1 MRANSDGKGNGS
13 MDWNSFIQSKYLR
26 GGLCALLIAAILLGL
41 WLPGTGLK
49 EAQPDDPLQGES
61 VREITALKLG
71 ENEQLNTVS
80 VPDGGQSGSAEPRP
94 EETRPDSAP
103 DDGDDGQENG
113 NQGADG
119 GEVSPSEL
127 SLVLTWNAKGIA
139 CAAGNTQA
147 FSVSSYELNEDL
159 FRFRVSL
166 TGTQAQDAKI
176 VNGISITESTQT
188 ARELK
193 WPSDSLIMNP
203 AAGTDKEVYNFSFT
217 VRTAE
222 RDVFFRYKITYQK
235 LPDVQ
240 LSFTWRGTGNHKGTL
255 LCLPN
260 GSVTDKIKNNQL
272 SGGIGYEMKLV
283 GRDAESAGA
292 RILNASYIS
301 VGTGESDELDYKKGQ
316 GSFAVRMPT
325 GETSNTYRI
334 SVSAL
339 ANGHTAHFEVILHVG
354 NDVTLQMNYMLNDGS
369 QRDIFCQNKQ
379 SRTADT
385 VYDDE
390 LTNGLLE
397 YEMSIVGSDANRVDI
412 TSIECTQTGNEN
424 RTQDLEDR
432 KSGTVRLFSNSGKTG
447 QNNFTIEATDDSENK
462 YTFKINIPYK
472 PRGRDNVV
480 IDLLRPY
487 EGEEVPCGTVFNLSV
502 KAWSE
507 DIDGNVISPIP
518 PKDTDAFIKVELW
531 DATQK
536 VMIGEVPYNT
546 PDSGGYYAYDLIP
559 PIPETG
565 DEIKYYLHVI
575 AEDAYGNKGDE
586 WRGFTGKRRE
596 PGQKIGDA
604 TILVDMTV
612 LGIDYVPPISYEVL
626 ADEPIS
632 YVVAKA
638 IMGMDTGEPFGAAS
652 DTLGWRG
659 SYAGTLD
666 TGFYLQ
672 WLDTGYSADALEDST
687 WPGSTEEEV
696 LDAIDARFGAG
707 TGLAVLWRCL
717 YRNGLNKSAGSGST
731 FGEFD
736 YTSGSGWMYS
746 IGGSYYPGQSMSA
759 VHLRDGDVLTL
770 RYTLA
775 YGWDIGG
782 GSDNY
787 GNVVGYCVEGRNGT
801 IYVNHRWETAED
813 PDGSIRYV
821 CRCCGMVQNC
831 PHAHTTYKD
840 LEDGTHILLCED
852 CQAAIGDPLPHNWT
866 YAAGDT
872 EDSHVCAECGATEQH
887 FWKEVEG
894 TNTATCTEPGV
905 RIVKCSICGMEKKE
919 EVEAKGHTT
928 DNRWNHTASEHYQKC
943 STCGEEF
950 DRGNHEYTYSE
961 DWDEYECRIC
971 HVLHEEICG
980 GALTIQEATCQKI
993 VYHCDS
999 CGYDMTKPGTFDEY
1013 HDYVDGICQYC
1024 GGEDP
1029 NHVPHEHAYHETQR
1043 VEPTCTEDGYIQHT
1057 CDCGDSYREPLPA
1070 TGHTWGEWSPAGD
1083 GKEVRYCDA
1092 CGAEDYRT
1100 SEEDTYSV
1108 QMLFLHWL
1116 FPRIHQK

>member
-71 ENEQLNTVS
+71 ENGQQLNAVS

-94 EETRPDSAP
+94 EENRPDSAP

-119 GEVSPSEL
+119 GEVTPSEL

-139 CAAGNTQA
+139 CAVGNTQA

-176 VNGISITESTQT
+176 VGGVSVTESTQT
-188 ARELK
+188 AKELT
-193 WPSDSLIMNP
+193 WPSGSLPMAP
-203 AAGTDKEVYNFSFT
+203 AAGTDKEVYEVSFT
-217 VRTAE
+217 VRTPE

-260 GSVTDKIKNNQL
+260 GSVADKIKNNQL
-272 SGGIGYEMKLV
+272 AGGGISYEMKLV
-283 GRDAESAGA
+283 GSDAESAGA
-292 RILNASYIS
+292 RIMSASY
-301 VGTGESDELDYKKGQ
+301 TSDGASGSGELDARNGQ
-316 GSFAVRMPT
+316 GFLPMTMSA

-339 ANGHTAHFEVILHVG
+339 ANGHPAHFEVILHYG
-354 NDVTLQMNYMLNDGS
+354 NDVTLEMRYTLNDGS
-369 QRDIFCQNKQ
+369 ERSVFCQNKQ
-379 SRTADT
+379 LRTADT
-385 VYDDE
+385 VYDNQ
-390 LTNGLLE
+390 LTDGFLE
-397 YEMSIVGSDANRVDI
+397 YEMSIVGSDADGVKI
-412 TSIECTQTGNEN
+412 TSVTCNQSGSVETLNQLERGRIRLLLNAGKAGHNFFEIKAQGENEY
-424 RTQDLEDR
+424 
-432 KSGTVRLFSNSGKTG
+432 S
-447 QNNFTIEATDDSENK
+447 FTID
-462 YTFKINIPYK
+462 IPYK
-472 PRGRDNVV
+472 HKGTKSID
-480 IDLLRPY
+480 IDLNLEDQDEIPN
-487 EGEEVPCGTVFNLSV
+487 EVITNLLVTAQGKDMAGNTVSIPAKGTNEFILVTLDEIEVTNPTSSGDSWEYGLFPFN
-502 KAWSE
+502 
-507 DIDGNVISPIP
+507 
-518 PKDTDAFIKVELW
+518 
-531 DATQK
+531 
-536 VMIGEVPYNT
+536 
-546 PDSGGYYAYDLIP
+546 
-559 PIPETG
+559 PETG
-565 DEIKYYLHVI
+565 DRNEHTLYVY
-575 AEDAYGNKGDE
+575 AEDAYGNWGEEKLTLI
-586 WRGFTGKRRE
+586 GFRVE

-604 TILVDMTV
+604 TIYVDMTV
-612 LGIDYVPPISYEVL
+612 LGVGVVGPIPYEVL

-638 IMGMDTGEPFGAAS
+638 IMGKDTGEPFGAATKG
-652 DTLGWRG
+652 TLHWRG
-659 SYAGTLD
+659 DYGGTLD
-666 TGFYLQ
+666 TGFYLRS
-672 WLDTGYSADALEDST
+672 LNTDYRADALEDAV

-801 IYVNHRWETAED
+801 IDVNHRWETAED

-821 CRCCGMVQNC
+821 CRCCGMVQDC

-872 EDSHVCAECGATEQH
+872 EDSHVCAECGAAEQH

-905 RIVKCSICGMEKKE
+905 RIVKCSICGMEKEE

-1029 NHVPHEHAYHETQR
+1029 NHVPHEHDYHETHR
-1043 VEPTCTEDGYIQHT
+1043 VDPTCTEDGYIEYT

-1116 FPRIHQK
+1116 FPRMH

>member
-71 ENEQLNTVS
+71 ENGQQLNTVS

-176 VNGISITESTQT
+176 VGGVSVTESTQT
-188 ARELK
+188 AKELT
-193 WPSDSLIMNP
+193 WPSGSLPMTP
-203 AAGTDKEVYNFSFT
+203 AAGTDKEVYEVSFT
-217 VRTAE
+217 VRTPE

-260 GSVTDKIKNNQL
+260 GSVADKIKNNQL
-272 SGGIGYEMKLV
+272 AGGGISYEMKLV
-283 GRDAESAGA
+283 GSDAERAGA
-292 RILNASYIS
+292 RIMSASY
-301 VGTGESDELDYKKGQ
+301 TSDGASGSGELDARNGQ
-316 GSFAVRMPT
+316 GFLPMTMSA

-339 ANGHTAHFEVILHVG
+339 ANGHPAHFEVILHYG
-354 NDVTLQMNYMLNDGS
+354 NDVTLEMRYTLNDGS
-369 QRDIFCQNKQ
+369 ERSVFCQNKQ
-379 SRTADT
+379 LRTADT
-385 VYDDE
+385 VYDNQ
-390 LTNGLLE
+390 LTDGFLE
-397 YEMSIVGSDANRVDI
+397 YEMSIVGSDADGVKI
-412 TSIECTQTGNEN
+412 TSVTCNQSGSVETLNQLERGRIRLLLNAGKAGHNFFEIKAQGENEY
-424 RTQDLEDR
+424 
-432 KSGTVRLFSNSGKTG
+432 S
-447 QNNFTIEATDDSENK
+447 FTID
-462 YTFKINIPYK
+462 IPYK
-472 PRGRDNVV
+472 HKGTKSVE
-480 IDLLRPY
+480 ILLNLEDQDEIPNESKTTLRVTAHGKDAQGNTVSIPAK
-487 EGEEVPCGTVFNLSV
+487 GTNEFIQVSL
-502 KAWSE
+502 
-507 DIDGNVISPIP
+507 DGIEAVDP
-518 PKDTDAFIKVELW
+518 TR
-531 DATQK
+531 
-536 VMIGEVPYNT
+536 
-546 PDSGGYYAYDLIP
+546 SGDRWEYGLIP
-559 PIPETG
+559 SNPETG
-565 DEIKYYLHVI
+565 DRNEHTLYVY
-575 AEDAYGNKGDE
+575 AEDAYGNWGEEKLTLI
-586 WRGFTGKRRE
+586 GFRVE

-604 TILVDMTV
+604 TIYVDMTV
-612 LGIDYVPPISYEVL
+612 LGVGVVGPIPYEVL

-638 IMGMDTGEPFGAAS
+638 IMGKDTGEPFGAATKG
-652 DTLGWRG
+652 TLHWRG
-659 SYAGTLD
+659 DYGGTLD
-666 TGFYLQ
+666 TGFYLRS
-672 WLDTGYSADALEDST
+672 LNTDYHADALEDAV

-759 VHLRDGDVLTL
+759 VRLKDEDVLTL

-787 GNVVGYCVEGRNGT
+787 GNIVGYCVTAINGDIT
-801 IYVNHRWETAED
+801 PRHQMEEVED
-813 PDGSIRYV
+813 PDGSIHYV
-821 CRCCGMVQNC
+821 CRCCGMVQDC

-872 EDSHVCAECGATEQH
+872 EDSHVCAECGAAERH

-905 RIVKCSICGMEKKE
+905 RTVRCSVCGMEKE
-919 EVEAKGHTT
+919 EEAEAKGHTL
-928 DNRWNHTASEHYQKC
+928 DNRWNHTALEHYQKC

-1029 NHVPHEHAYHETQR
+1029 DHVPHEHAYHETQR

-1057 CDCGDSYREPLPA
+1057 CDCGDTYREPLPA

>member
-71 ENEQLNTVS
+71 ENGQQLNAVS

-94 EETRPDSAP
+94 EENRPDSAP

-119 GEVSPSEL
+119 GEVTPSEL

-240 LSFTWRGTGNHKGTL
+240 LVFHWSEGRTWHELQPCKPEGTV
-255 LCLPN
+255 
-260 GSVTDKIKNNQL
+260 SAKIKNNQL
-272 SGGIGYEMKLV
+272 SGGALPYKLELT
-283 GRDAESAGA
+283 GKDAANA
-292 RILNASYIS
+292 RIWSVSY
-301 VGTGESDELDYKKGQ
+301 TSDANDGGNLTCPD
-316 GSFAVRMPT
+316 GSLPMKIPE

-334 SVSAL
+334 AVNVI
-339 ANGHTAHFEVILHVG
+339 ANSQNYHYEVVLYFG
-354 NDVTLQMNYMLNDGS
+354 NDVTLQMRYTLLDGT
-369 QRDIFCQNKQ
+369 QPVILCENGK
-379 SRTADT
+379 TKAADT
-385 VYDDE
+385 VYDDQ
-390 LTNGLLE
+390 LAGDMLP
-397 YEMSIVGSDANRVDI
+397 YEMSIVGSDADSVTI
-412 TSIECTQTGNEN
+412 TSVRCTQTGNGN
-424 RTQDLEDR
+424 KTIDLTGSE
-432 KSGTVRLFSNSGKTG
+432 SEAVRLYLNHEKTG
-447 QNNFTIEATDDSENK
+447 QNNFTVEAHDNSGNQ

-487 EGEEVPCGTVFNLSV
+487 EGEEVPCGTVYNLKV

-507 DIDGNVISPIP
+507 DTDGNKISNIP
-518 PKDTDAFIKVELW
+518 AAGTDEFITVELLDE
-531 DATQK
+531 DAETVIERIPSK
-536 VMIGEVPYNT
+536 SIGAN
-546 PDSGGYYAYDLIP
+546 GYWEYDLIP
-559 PIPETG
+559 PIPEIG
-565 DEIKYYLHVI
+565 DEKQYYLRVY
-575 AEDAYGNKGDE
+575 AEDAYGNHHAE
-586 WRGFTGKRRE
+586 LRGFTGKRRE
-596 PGQKIGDA
+596 AGQKIGEA
-604 TILVDMTV
+604 TIYVDMTV
-612 LGIDYVPPISYEVL
+612 LGLGVTGPIYYDVL

-652 DTLGWRG
+652 NTLGWRG

-672 WLDTGYSADALEDST
+672 WLDTDYYPDALEDST

-696 LDAIDARFGAG
+696 LAAIDARFRAG
-707 TGLAVLWRCL
+707 TGLATLWRCL
-717 YRNGLNKSAGSGST
+717 YRNGLNKSAGSGSRI
-731 FGEFD
+731 GEFD

-746 IGGSYYPGQSMSA
+746 LDGTYYPGQSMSA
-759 VHLRDGDVLTL
+759 VYLKDGDVLTL

-787 GNVVGYCVEGRNGT
+787 GNIVGYCV
-801 IYVNHRWETAED
+801 TAINRDITPIHQMEEVED
-813 PDGSIRYV
+813 PDGSIHYV
-821 CRCCGMVQNC
+821 CHCCGLIEDC
-831 PHAHTTYKD
+831 THEHTTYKD
-840 LEDGTHILLCED
+840 LEDGTHILFCED
-852 CQAAIGDPLPHNWT
+852 CKTAIGDPQLHNWT

-872 EDSHVCAECGATEQH
+872 EDNHVCAECGATEQH

-905 RIVKCSICGMEKKE
+905 RTVRCSVCGMEKEE

-928 DNRWNHTASEHYQKC
+928 DNMWVTPPWGHYQKC
-943 STCGEEF
+943 SVCEEEIN
-950 DRGNHEYTYSE
+950 RGDHEYVYESGTNWE
-961 DWDEYECRIC
+961 DYICRIC
-971 HVLHEEICG
+971 DASHGWVCDG
-980 GALTIQEATCQKI
+980 TPTIKEATCQRI

-1013 HDYVDGICQYC
+1013 HDYVDGFCRYC
-1024 GGEDP
+1024 GAEDP
-1029 NHVPHEHAYHETQR
+1029 DHVPHEHDYHETHR
-1043 VEPTCTEDGYIQHT
+1043 VDPTCTEDGYVEYT
-1057 CDCGDSYREPLPA
+1057 CDCGDTHTDPLPA
-1070 TGHTWGEWSPAGD
+1070 TGHSWGEWTPAGD
-1083 GKEVRYCDA
+1083 GEEVRYCGV

-1100 SEEDTYSV
+1100 TEADTYSI
-1108 QMLFLHWL
+1108 QMLFLSWL
-1116 FPRIHQK
+1116 FPKTYQK

>member
-1 MRANSDGKGNGS
+1 
-13 MDWNSFIQSKYLR
+13 MDWNSLFHSKYLR
-26 GGLCALLIAAILLGL
+26 GGLCAVLIAAILLGL

-49 EAQPDDPLQGES
+49 EAQPDDPLQGEG
-61 VREITALKLG
+61 VREITVLKLG
-71 ENEQLNTVS
+71 ENLEQLNTIS
-80 VPDGGQSGSAEPRP
+80 VPSGGQTKSTEPNDKVSETRP
-94 EETRPDSAP
+94 EETQPDSST
-103 DDGDDGQENG
+103 DDGSDGQEDG
-113 NQGADG
+113 DQGADG

-147 FSVSSYELNEDL
+147 LSVSSYELNEDL

-283 GRDAESAGA
+283 GSDAESAGA
-292 RILNASYIS
+292 RIMSASYTS
-301 VGTGESDELDYKKGQ
+301 DAASESGELNWRDGQ
-316 GSFAVRMPT
+316 GRLKVKMPE

-390 LTNGLLE
+390 LTEDILP
-397 YEMSIVGSDANRVDI
+397 YEISIVGSDADGVEI
-412 TSIECTQTGNEN
+412 TSVKCTQPGNEN
-424 RTQDLEDR
+424 KTKHLRASD
-432 KSGTVRLFSNSGKTG
+432 TVQLFLNKGKTG
-447 QNNFTIEATDDSENK
+447 QNNFTIEAKDNSGNQ
-462 YTFKINIPYK
+462 YTFKINVPYK
-472 PRGRDNVV
+472 HKGINCVEIV
-480 IDLLRPY
+480 Y
-487 EGEEVPCGTVFNLSV
+487 EPDETHELINDTKNNLTVR
-502 KAWSE
+502 AWSE
-507 DIDGNVISPIP
+507 YTGEREYIRASGT
-518 PKDTDAFIKVELW
+518 DTILRVEL
-531 DATQK
+531 DGIEIDCT
-536 VMIGEVPYNT
+536 NT
-546 PDSGGYYAYDLIP
+546 SGYYSGYDLYP
-559 PIPETG
+559 SNPEIG
-565 DEIKYYLHVI
+565 DTNTHTLHI
-575 AEDAYGNKGDE
+575 YSEDAYGNWGEKTLEYIG
-586 WRGFTGKRRE
+586 RRRE
-596 PGQKIGDA
+596 PGQKIGEAD
-604 TILVDMTV
+604 IYVDMAV
-612 LGIDYVPPISYEVL
+612 LGIREVRHIRYDVL

-632 YVVAKA
+632 YVIAKA
-638 IMGMDTGEPFGAAS
+638 IMGMDTGDPFGMATKG
-652 DTLGWRG
+652 TLGWRG

-666 TGFYLQ
+666 NGFYLQ
-672 WLDTGYSADALEDST
+672 SLNTDYYADALEDAV

-707 TGLAVLWRCL
+707 TGLAALWRCL

-759 VHLRDGDVLTL
+759 VRLKDGDVLTL

-787 GNVVGYCVEGRNGT
+787 GNIVGYCVTAINGDIT
-801 IYVNHRWETAED
+801 PRHQMEEVED
-813 PDGSIRYV
+813 PDGSVRYV
-821 CRCCGMVQNC
+821 CRCCGMVQDC
-831 PHAHTTYKD
+831 PHAHMTYKD

-852 CQAAIGDPLPHNWT
+852 CQAVIGDPLPHNWT
-866 YAAGDT
+866 YDAGDT
-872 EDSHVCAECGATEQH
+872 EDSHVCAECGAAEQH

-905 RIVKCSICGMEKKE
+905 RTVRCSVCGMEKE
-919 EVEAKGHTT
+919 EEAEAKGHTL
-928 DNRWNHTASEHYQKC
+928 DNRWNHTALEHYQKC

-950 DRGNHEYTYSE
+950 GRGSHEYVYEPGIGWE
-961 DWDEYECRIC
+961 DYACRIC
-971 HVLHEEICG
+971 GELHEFLCG

-1013 HDYVDGICQYC
+1013 HNYVDGICQYC

-1029 NHVPHEHAYHETQR
+1029 NHVPHEHAYHETHR
-1043 VEPTCTEDGYIQHT
+1043 VDPTCTEDGYIEYT
-1057 CDCGDSYREPLPA
+1057 CDCGDSYTAPLPA
-1070 TGHTWGEWSPAGD
+1070 TGHSWGEWTPAGD
-1083 GKEVRYCDA
+1083 GEEVRSCEV

-1100 SEEDTYSV
+1100 TGEDTYSV
-1108 QMLFLHWL
+1108 RMFFLNWL
-1116 FPRIHQK
+1116 FPRMHQK

>member
-1 MRANSDGKGNGS
+1 
-13 MDWNSFIQSKYLR
+13 MDWNSLFHSKYLR
-26 GGLCALLIAAILLGL
+26 GGLCAVLIAAILLGL

-49 EAQPDDPLQGES
+49 EAQPDDPLQGEG
-61 VREITALKLG
+61 VREITVLKLG
-71 ENEQLNTVS
+71 ENLEQLNTIS
-80 VPDGGQSGSAEPRP
+80 VPSGGQTKSTEPNDDVGETRP
-94 EETRPDSAP
+94 EETQPDSST
-103 DDGDDGQENG
+103 DDGSDDQEDG

-255 LCLPN
+255 LCMPS
-260 GSVTDKIKNNQL
+260 GSVVDKIKSNQL
-272 SGGIGYEMKLV
+272 AGGRISYEMKLV
-283 GRDAESAGA
+283 GSDAESAGA
-292 RILNASYIS
+292 KILSASYIS
-301 VGTGESDELDYKKGQ
+301 DETDKSGDLNYRDGQ
-316 GSFAVRMPT
+316 GLLDIEMPA

-339 ANGHTAHFEVILHVG
+339 ANGHTAHFKVILHVG
-354 NDVTLQMNYMLNDGS
+354 NDVTLGMRYTLNDGS
-369 QRDIFCQNKQ
+369 QGEIFCQNKQ

-385 VYDDE
+385 VYDNQLTEGSLQYE
-390 LTNGLLE
+390 L
-397 YEMSIVGSDANRVDI
+397 SVVGSDAEGVKI
-412 TSIECTQTGNEN
+412 TSVRCTQPSNGSIQT
-424 RTQDLEDR
+424 LEA
-432 KSGTVRLFSNSGKTG
+432 SGAASLSLNNGKTG
-447 QNNFTIEATDDSENK
+447 QNNFTIEAEDDSGNQ
-462 YTFKINIPYK
+462 YIFKINVPYK
-472 PRGRDNVV
+472 HKGINCVEIVYEPDETHELINDTKN
-480 IDLLRPY
+480 DL
-487 EGEEVPCGTVFNLSV
+487 TVR
-502 KAWSE
+502 AWSE
-507 DIDGNVISPIP
+507 YTGEREYIRASGT
-518 PKDTDAFIKVELW
+518 DTILRVEL
-531 DATQK
+531 DGIEIDCT
-536 VMIGEVPYNT
+536 NT
-546 PDSGGYYAYDLIP
+546 SGYYSGYDLYP
-559 PIPETG
+559 SNPEIG
-565 DEIKYYLHVI
+565 DTNTHTLHI
-575 AEDAYGNKGDE
+575 YSEDAYGNWGEKTLEYIG
-586 WRGFTGKRRE
+586 RRRE
-596 PGQKIGDA
+596 PGQKIGEAD
-604 TILVDMTV
+604 IYVDMAV
-612 LGIDYVPPISYEVL
+612 LGIKEVAHIRYDVL

-659 SYAGTLD
+659 DYGGTLD
-666 TGFYLQ
+666 TGFYLRS
-672 WLDTGYSADALEDST
+672 LNTDYHADALEDAV

-696 LDAIDARFGAG
+696 LEAIDARFGAG

-759 VHLRDGDVLTL
+759 VRLKDEDVLTL

-787 GNVVGYCVEGRNGT
+787 GNVVGYCVEGRNGK

-813 PDGSIRYV
+813 PDGSVRYV
-821 CRCCGMVQNC
+821 CRCCGMVQDC
-831 PHAHTTYKD
+831 PHAHMTYKD

-852 CQAAIGDPLPHNWT
+852 CQAVIGDPLPHNWT
-866 YAAGDT
+866 YDAGDT
-872 EDSHVCAECGATEQH
+872 EDSHVCAECGAAEQH

-905 RIVKCSICGMEKKE
+905 RTVRCSVCGMEKE
-919 EVEAKGHTT
+919 EEAEAKGHTL
-928 DNRWNHTASEHYQKC
+928 DNRWNHTALEHYQKC

-950 DRGNHEYTYSE
+950 GCGNHEYTYSE
-961 DWDEYECRIC
+961 DWDDYECRIC

-980 GALTIQEATCQKI
+980 GALTIQEATCQRI

-1013 HDYVDGICQYC
+1013 HDYVDGFCRYC
-1024 GGEDP
+1024 GAEDP
-1029 NHVPHEHAYHETQR
+1029 DHVPHEHDYHETHR
-1043 VEPTCTEDGYIQHT
+1043 VDPTCTEDGYIEYT
-1057 CDCGDSYREPLPA
+1057 CDCGDTHTDPLPA
-1070 TGHTWGEWSPAGD
+1070 TGHSWGEWTPAGD
-1083 GKEVRYCDA
+1083 GEEVRYCGV

-1100 SEEDTYSV
+1100 TEADTYSI
-1108 QMLFLHWL
+1108 QILFLSWL
-1116 FPRIHQK
+1116 FPKTYQK

>member
-94 EETRPDSAP
+94 EEPRPESAP

-203 AAGTDKEVYNFSFT
+203 AAGTDKEVYDFSFT

-255 LCLPN
+255 LCMPS
-260 GSVTDKIKNNQL
+260 GSVVDKIKSNQL
-272 SGGIGYEMKLV
+272 AGGRISYEMKLV
-283 GRDAESAGA
+283 GSDAESAGA
-292 RILNASYIS
+292 KILSASYIS
-301 VGTGESDELDYKKGQ
+301 DETGKSGDLNYRDGQ
-316 GSFAVRMPT
+316 GLLDIEMPA

-339 ANGHTAHFEVILHVG
+339 ANGHTAHFKVILHVG
-354 NDVTLQMNYMLNDGS
+354 NDVTLGMRYTLNDGS
-369 QRDIFCQNKQ
+369 QGEIFCQNKQ

-385 VYDDE
+385 VYDNQLTEGSLQYE
-390 LTNGLLE
+390 L
-397 YEMSIVGSDANRVDI
+397 SVVGSDAEGVKI
-412 TSIECTQTGNEN
+412 TSVRCTQPSNGSIQT
-424 RTQDLEDR
+424 LEA
-432 KSGTVRLFSNSGKTG
+432 SGAASLSLNNGKTG
-447 QNNFTIEATDDSENK
+447 QNNFTIEAEDDSGNQ
-462 YTFKINIPYK
+462 YIFKINVPYK
-472 PRGRDNVV
+472 HKGINCVEIVYEPDETHELINDTKN
-480 IDLLRPY
+480 DL
-487 EGEEVPCGTVFNLSV
+487 TVR
-502 KAWSE
+502 AWSE
-507 DIDGNVISPIP
+507 YTGEREYIRASGT
-518 PKDTDAFIKVELW
+518 DTILRVEL
-531 DATQK
+531 DGIEIDCT
-536 VMIGEVPYNT
+536 NT
-546 PDSGGYYAYDLIP
+546 SGYYSGYDLYP
-559 PIPETG
+559 SNPEIG
-565 DEIKYYLHVI
+565 DTNTHTLHI
-575 AEDAYGNKGDE
+575 YSEDAYGNWGEKTLEYIG
-586 WRGFTGKRRE
+586 RRRE
-596 PGQKIGDA
+596 PGQKIGEAD
-604 TILVDMTV
+604 IYVDMAV
-612 LGIDYVPPISYEVL
+612 LGIREVRHIRYDVL

-638 IMGMDTGEPFGAAS
+638 IMGKDTGDPFGAAS

-659 SYAGTLD
+659 DYGGTLD
-666 TGFYLQ
+666 TGFYLRS
-672 WLDTGYSADALEDST
+672 LNTDYHADALEDAV

-696 LDAIDARFGAG
+696 LEAIDARFGAG
-707 TGLAVLWRCL
+707 TDLAALWRCL

-759 VHLRDGDVLTL
+759 VRLKDGDVLTL

-813 PDGSIRYV
+813 PDGSVRYV
-821 CRCCGMVQNC
+821 CRCCGMVQDC
-831 PHAHTTYKD
+831 PHAHMTYKD

-852 CQAAIGDPLPHNWT
+852 CQAVIGDPLPHNWT
-866 YAAGDT
+866 YDAGDT
-872 EDSHVCAECGATEQH
+872 EDSHVCAECGAAEQH

-905 RIVKCSICGMEKKE
+905 RTVRCSICGMEKE
-919 EVEAKGHTT
+919 EEAEAKGHTL
-928 DNRWNHTASEHYQKC
+928 DNRWNHTALEHYQKC

-950 DRGNHEYTYSE
+950 GRGNHEYTYSE
-961 DWDEYECRIC
+961 DWDDYECRIC

-980 GALTIQEATCQKI
+980 GALTIQEATCQRI

-1013 HDYVDGICQYC
+1013 HDYVDGFCRYC
-1024 GGEDP
+1024 GAEDP
-1029 NHVPHEHAYHETQR
+1029 DHVPHEHDYHETHR
-1043 VEPTCTEDGYIQHT
+1043 VDPTCTEDGYIEYT
-1057 CDCGDSYREPLPA
+1057 CDCGDTYTAPLPA
-1070 TGHTWGEWSPAGD
+1070 AGHSWGEWMPAGD
-1083 GKEVRYCDA
+1083 GEEVRYCGV

-1100 SEEDTYSV
+1100 TEADTYSIR
-1108 QMLFLHWL
+1108 MLFLSWL
-1116 FPRIHQK
+1116 FPKTYQK

>member
-1 MRANSDGKGNGS
+1 
-13 MDWNSFIQSKYLR
+13 MDWNSLFHSKYLR
-26 GGLCALLIAAILLGL
+26 GGLCAVLIAAILLGL

-49 EAQPDDPLQGES
+49 EAQPDDPLQGEG
-61 VREITALKLG
+61 VREITVLKLG
-71 ENEQLNTVS
+71 ENLEQLNTIS
-80 VPDGGQSGSAEPRP
+80 VPSGGQTKSTEPNDKASETHP
-94 EETRPDSAP
+94 EETQPDSST
-103 DDGDDGQENG
+103 DDGSDDQENG

-255 LCLPN
+255 LCMPS
-260 GSVTDKIKNNQL
+260 GSVVDKIKSNQL
-272 SGGIGYEMKLV
+272 AGGRISYEMKLV
-283 GRDAESAGA
+283 GSDAESAGA
-292 RILNASYIS
+292 KILSASYIS
-301 VGTGESDELDYKKGQ
+301 DETDKSGDLNYRDGQ
-316 GSFAVRMPT
+316 GLLDIEMPA

-339 ANGHTAHFEVILHVG
+339 ANGHTAHFKVILHVG
-354 NDVTLQMNYMLNDGS
+354 NDVTLGMRYTLNDGS
-369 QRDIFCQNKQ
+369 QGEIFCQNKQ

-385 VYDDE
+385 VYDNQLTEGSLQYE
-390 LTNGLLE
+390 L
-397 YEMSIVGSDANRVDI
+397 SVVGSDAEGVKI
-412 TSIECTQTGNEN
+412 TSVRCTQPSNGSIQT
-424 RTQDLEDR
+424 LEA
-432 KSGTVRLFSNSGKTG
+432 SGAASLSLNNGKTG
-447 QNNFTIEATDDSENK
+447 QNNFTIEAEDDSGNQ
-462 YTFKINIPYK
+462 YIFKINVPYK
-472 PRGRDNVV
+472 HKGINCVEIVYEPDETHELINDTKN
-480 IDLLRPY
+480 DL
-487 EGEEVPCGTVFNLSV
+487 TVR
-502 KAWSE
+502 AWSE
-507 DIDGNVISPIP
+507 YTGEREYIRASGT
-518 PKDTDAFIKVELW
+518 DTILRVEL
-531 DATQK
+531 DGIEIDCT
-536 VMIGEVPYNT
+536 NT
-546 PDSGGYYAYDLIP
+546 SGYYSGYDLYP
-559 PIPETG
+559 SNPEIG
-565 DEIKYYLHVI
+565 DTNTHTLHI
-575 AEDAYGNKGDE
+575 YSEDAYGNWGEKTLEYIG
-586 WRGFTGKRRE
+586 RRRE
-596 PGQKIGDA
+596 PGQKIGEAD
-604 TILVDMTV
+604 IYVDMAV
-612 LGIDYVPPISYEVL
+612 LGIKEVAHIRYDVL

-659 SYAGTLD
+659 DYGGTLD
-666 TGFYLQ
+666 TGFYLRS
-672 WLDTGYSADALEDST
+672 LNTDYHADALEDAV

-696 LDAIDARFGAG
+696 LEAIDARFGAG

-759 VHLRDGDVLTL
+759 VRLKDEDVLTL

-787 GNVVGYCVEGRNGT
+787 GNVVGYCVEGRNGK

-813 PDGSIRYV
+813 PDGSVRYV
-821 CRCCGMVQNC
+821 CRCCGMVQDC
-831 PHAHTTYKD
+831 PHAHMTYKD

-852 CQAAIGDPLPHNWT
+852 CQAVIGDPLPHNWT
-866 YAAGDT
+866 YDAGDT
-872 EDSHVCAECGATEQH
+872 EDSHVCAECGAAEQH

-905 RIVKCSICGMEKKE
+905 RTVRCSVCGMEKE
-919 EVEAKGHTT
+919 EEAEAKGHTL
-928 DNRWNHTASEHYQKC
+928 DNRWNHTALEHYQKC

-950 DRGNHEYTYSE
+950 GRGNHEYTYSE
-961 DWDEYECRIC
+961 DWDDYECRIC

-980 GALTIQEATCQKI
+980 GALTIQEATCQRI

-1013 HDYVDGICQYC
+1013 HDYVDGFCRYC
-1024 GGEDP
+1024 GAEDP
-1029 NHVPHEHAYHETQR
+1029 DHVPHEHDYYETHR
-1043 VEPTCTEDGYIQHT
+1043 VDPTCTEDGYVEYT
-1057 CDCGDSYREPLPA
+1057 CDCGDTHTDPLPA
-1070 TGHTWGEWSPAGD
+1070 TGHSWGEWTPAGD
-1083 GKEVRYCDA
+1083 GEEVRSCEV

-1100 SEEDTYSV
+1100 TGEDTYSV
-1108 QMLFLHWL
+1108 RMFFLNWL
-1116 FPRIHQK
+1116 FPRMHQK

>member
-1 MRANSDGKGNGS
+1 
-13 MDWNSFIQSKYLR
+13 MDWNSLFHSKYLR
-26 GGLCALLIAAILLGL
+26 GGLCAVLIAAILLGL

-49 EAQPDDPLQGES
+49 EAQPDDPLQGEG
-61 VREITALKLG
+61 VREITVLKLG
-71 ENEQLNTVS
+71 ENLEQLNTIS
-80 VPDGGQSGSAEPRP
+80 VPSGGQTKSTEPNDKASETRP
-94 EETRPDSAP
+94 EETQPDSST
-103 DDGDDGQENG
+103 DDGSDGQEDG
-113 NQGADG
+113 DQGSDG

-127 SLVLTWNAKGIA
+127 SLVLTWNAKSIA

-240 LSFTWRGTGNHKGTL
+240 LVFHWSEGRTRHELQPCKPEGTV
-255 LCLPN
+255 
-260 GSVTDKIKNNQL
+260 SAKIKNNQL
-272 SGGIGYEMKLV
+272 SGGALPYKLELTGKDAANSRIWSV
-283 GRDAESAGA
+283 SSTSDANDGRKLTCPD
-292 RILNASYIS
+292 
-301 VGTGESDELDYKKGQ
+301 
-316 GSFAVRMPT
+316 GSLRMEIPE

-334 SVSAL
+334 AVNVI
-339 ANGHTAHFEVILHVG
+339 ANSQNYHYEVVLYFG
-354 NDVTLQMNYMLNDGS
+354 NDVTLQMRYTLLDGT
-369 QRDIFCQNKQ
+369 QPVILCENGK
-379 SRTADT
+379 TKAADT
-385 VYDDE
+385 VYDDQ
-390 LTNGLLE
+390 LAGDMLP
-397 YEMSIVGSDANRVDI
+397 YEMSIVGSDADSVTI
-412 TSIECTQTGNEN
+412 TSVRCTQTGNGN
-424 RTQDLEDR
+424 RTQDLTGSE
-432 KSGTVRLFSNSGKTG
+432 SEAVRLYLNDEKTG
-447 QNNFTIEATDDSENK
+447 QNNFTVEAHDNSGNQ

-507 DIDGNVISPIP
+507 DTDGNVISPIP

-531 DATQK
+531 DEK
-536 VMIGEVPYNT
+536 REVMIGEVPYNT
-546 PDSGGYYAYDLIP
+546 PNSGGYYAYDLIP
-559 PIPETG
+559 PIPEIG

-575 AEDAYGNKGDE
+575 AEDAYGNKHDE

-596 PGQKIGDA
+596 AGQKIGDA
-604 TILVDMTV
+604 TIYVDMTV
-612 LGIDYVPPISYEVL
+612 LGLGVTGPIYYDVL

-652 DTLGWRG
+652 DILGWRG

-696 LDAIDARFGAG
+696 LAAIDARFGAG
-707 TGLAVLWRCL
+707 TGLATLWRCL
-717 YRNGLNKSAGSGST
+717 YRNGLNKSAGSGSRI
-731 FGEFD
+731 GEFD

-746 IGGSYYPGQSMSA
+746 LDGTYYPGQSMSA
-759 VHLRDGDVLTL
+759 VHLNDGDTLTL

-787 GNVVGYCVEGRNGT
+787 GNIVGYCVTAINGDIT
-801 IYVNHRWETAED
+801 PRHQMEEVED
-813 PDGSIRYV
+813 PDGSIHYV
-821 CRCCGMVQNC
+821 CHCCGLIEDC
-831 PHAHTTYKD
+831 THEHTTYKD
-840 LEDGTHILLCED
+840 LEDGTHILFCED
-852 CQAAIGDPLPHNWT
+852 CKTAIGDPQLHNWT

-905 RIVKCSICGMEKKE
+905 RTVRCSVCGMEKEE

-928 DNRWNHTASEHYQKC
+928 DNMWVTPPWGHYQKC
-943 STCGEEF
+943 SVCEEEIN
-950 DRGNHEYTYSE
+950 RGDHEYVYESGTNWE
-961 DWDEYECRIC
+961 DYICRIC
-971 HVLHEEICG
+971 DASHGWVCDG
-980 GALTIQEATCQKI
+980 TPTIKEATCQRI

-1013 HDYVDGICQYC
+1013 HDYVDGFCRYC
-1024 GGEDP
+1024 GAEDP
-1029 NHVPHEHAYHETQR
+1029 DHVPHEHDYHETHR
-1043 VEPTCTEDGYIQHT
+1043 VDPTCTEDGYVEYT
-1057 CDCGDSYREPLPA
+1057 CDCGDTYTDPLPA
-1070 TGHTWGEWSPAGD
+1070 AGHSWGEWTPAGD
-1083 GKEVRYCDA
+1083 GEEVRYCGV

-1100 SEEDTYSV
+1100 TEADTYSI
-1108 QMLFLHWL
+1108 QMLFLSWL
-1116 FPRIHQK
+1116 FPKTYQK

>member
-1 MRANSDGKGNGS
+1 
-13 MDWNSFIQSKYLR
+13 MDWNSLFHSKYLR
-26 GGLCALLIAAILLGL
+26 GGLCAVLIAAILLGL

-49 EAQPDDPLQGES
+49 EAQPDDPLQGEG
-61 VREITALKLG
+61 VREITVLKLG
-71 ENEQLNTVS
+71 ENLEQLNTIS
-80 VPDGGQSGSAEPRP
+80 VPSGGQTKSTEPNDKASETHP
-94 EETRPDSAP
+94 EETQPDSST
-103 DDGDDGQENG
+103 DDGSDDQENG

-255 LCLPN
+255 LCMPS
-260 GSVTDKIKNNQL
+260 GSVVDKIKSNQL
-272 SGGIGYEMKLV
+272 AGGRISYEMKLV
-283 GRDAESAGA
+283 GSDAESAGA
-292 RILNASYIS
+292 KILSASYIS
-301 VGTGESDELDYKKGQ
+301 DETDKSGDLNYRDGQ
-316 GSFAVRMPT
+316 GLLDIEMPA

-339 ANGHTAHFEVILHVG
+339 ANGHTAHFKVILHVG
-354 NDVTLQMNYMLNDGS
+354 NDVTLGMRYTLNDGS
-369 QRDIFCQNKQ
+369 QGEIFCQNKQ

-385 VYDDE
+385 VYDNQLTEGSLQYE
-390 LTNGLLE
+390 L
-397 YEMSIVGSDANRVDI
+397 SVVGSDAEGVKI
-412 TSIECTQTGNEN
+412 TSVRCTQPSNGSIQT
-424 RTQDLEDR
+424 LEA
-432 KSGTVRLFSNSGKTG
+432 SGAASLSLNNGKTG
-447 QNNFTIEATDDSENK
+447 QNNFTIEAEDDSGNQ
-462 YTFKINIPYK
+462 YIFKINVPYK
-472 PRGRDNVV
+472 HKGINCVEIVYEPDETHELINDTKN
-480 IDLLRPY
+480 DL
-487 EGEEVPCGTVFNLSV
+487 TVR
-502 KAWSE
+502 AWSE
-507 DIDGNVISPIP
+507 YTGEREYIRASGT
-518 PKDTDAFIKVELW
+518 DTILRVEL
-531 DATQK
+531 DGIEIDCT
-536 VMIGEVPYNT
+536 NT
-546 PDSGGYYAYDLIP
+546 SGYYSGYDLYP
-559 PIPETG
+559 SNPEIG
-565 DEIKYYLHVI
+565 DTNTHTLHI
-575 AEDAYGNKGDE
+575 YSEDAYGNWGEKTLEYIG
-586 WRGFTGKRRE
+586 RRRE
-596 PGQKIGDA
+596 PGQKIGEAD
-604 TILVDMTV
+604 IYVDMAV
-612 LGIDYVPPISYEVL
+612 LGIKEVAHIRYDVL

-659 SYAGTLD
+659 DYGGTLD
-666 TGFYLQ
+666 TGFYLRS
-672 WLDTGYSADALEDST
+672 LNTDYHADALEDAV

-696 LDAIDARFGAG
+696 LEAIDARFGAG

-759 VHLRDGDVLTL
+759 VRLKDEDVLTL

-813 PDGSIRYV
+813 PDGSVRYV
-821 CRCCGMVQNC
+821 CRCCGMVQDC
-831 PHAHTTYKD
+831 PHAHMTYKD

-852 CQAAIGDPLPHNWT
+852 CQAVIGDPLPHNWT
-866 YAAGDT
+866 YDAGDT
-872 EDSHVCAECGATEQH
+872 EDSHVCAECGAAEQH

-905 RIVKCSICGMEKKE
+905 RTVRCSVCGMEKE
-919 EVEAKGHTT
+919 EEAEAKGHTL
-928 DNRWNHTASEHYQKC
+928 DNRWNHTALEHYQKC

-950 DRGNHEYTYSE
+950 GCGNHEYTYSE
-961 DWDEYECRIC
+961 DWDDYECRIC

-980 GALTIQEATCQKI
+980 GALTIQEATCQRI

-1013 HDYVDGICQYC
+1013 HDYVDGFCRYC
-1024 GGEDP
+1024 GAEDP
-1029 NHVPHEHAYHETQR
+1029 DHVPHEHDYHETHR
-1043 VEPTCTEDGYIQHT
+1043 VDPTCTEDGYIEYT
-1057 CDCGDSYREPLPA
+1057 CDCGDSHTDPLPA
-1070 TGHTWGEWSPAGD
+1070 TGHSWGEWMPAGD
-1083 GKEVRYCDA
+1083 GEEVRYCGV

-1100 SEEDTYSV
+1100 TEADTYSI
-1108 QMLFLHWL
+1108 QILFLSWL
-1116 FPRIHQK
+1116 FPKTYQKWGESQ

>member
-1 MRANSDGKGNGS
+1 
-13 MDWNSFIQSKYLR
+13 MDWNSLFHSKHLR
-26 GGLCALLIAAILLGL
+26 GGLCAVLIAAILLGL

-49 EAQPDDPLQGES
+49 EAQPDDPLQGEG
-61 VREITALKLG
+61 VREITVLKLG
-71 ENEQLNTVS
+71 ENLEQLNTIS
-80 VPDGGQSGSAEPRP
+80 VPSGGQTKSTEPNDKASETRP
-94 EETRPDSAP
+94 EETQPDSST
-103 DDGDDGQENG
+103 DDGGDGQEDG
-113 NQGADG
+113 DQGADG

-176 VNGISITESTQT
+176 VGGVSVAESTQT
-188 ARELK
+188 AKELT
-193 WPSDSLIMNP
+193 WPRGSLPMAP
-203 AAGTDKEVYNFSFT
+203 AAGTDKEVYEVSFT
-217 VRTAE
+217 VRTPE

-240 LSFTWRGTGNHKGTL
+240 LSFTWQGTGNHKGTL
-255 LCLPN
+255 LCLPG
-260 GSVTDKIKNNQL
+260 GSAADKIKNNQL
-272 SGGIGYEMKLV
+272 AGGGIRYEMKLV
-283 GRDAESAGA
+283 GADAESAGA
-292 RILNASYIS
+292 RIMSASYTS
-301 VGTGESDELDYKKGQ
+301 DAASESGELNWRDGQ
-316 GSFAVRMPT
+316 GRLEVKMPE

-339 ANGHTAHFEVILHVG
+339 ANGHTAHFEVILHFG
-354 NDVTLQMNYMLNDGS
+354 NDVTLQMRYILDDGS
-369 QRDIFCQNKQ
+369 ERKVFCQNKQ
-379 SRTADT
+379 SKTADT
-385 VYDDE
+385 VYDNQ
-390 LTNGLLE
+390 LTDGFLE
-397 YEMSIVGSDANRVDI
+397 YEMSIVGSDADGVKI
-412 TSIECTQTGNEN
+412 TSVTCNQSGSVETLNQLGRGRIRLLLNAGKAGHNFFEIKAQGENEYSFTIDIPYKHKGSNSIEIIL
-424 RTQDLEDR
+424 DLEDGDEIPNESKTTLR
-432 KSGTVRLFSNSGKTG
+432 VTAHGKNAQGNTVSIPAKGTNEFIQVSLDG
-447 QNNFTIEATDDSENK
+447 IEAVDPTRS
-462 YTFKINIPYK
+462 
-472 PRGRDNVV
+472 G
-480 IDLLRPY
+480 
-487 EGEEVPCGTVFNLSV
+487 
-502 KAWSE
+502 
-507 DIDGNVISPIP
+507 
-518 PKDTDAFIKVELW
+518 DTWEY
-531 DATQK
+531 
-536 VMIGEVPYNT
+536 G
-546 PDSGGYYAYDLIP
+546 LIP
-559 PIPETG
+559 SNPETG
-565 DEIKYYLHVI
+565 DRNEHTLYVY
-575 AEDAYGNKGDE
+575 AEDAYGNWGEEKLTLI
-586 WRGFTGKRRE
+586 GFRVE
-596 PGQKIGDA
+596 PGQKIGEAD
-604 TILVDMTV
+604 IYVDMTV
-612 LGIDYVPPISYEVL
+612 LGVGVVGPIPYEVL

-672 WLDTGYSADALEDST
+672 SLNTDYHADALEDAT

-696 LDAIDARFGAG
+696 FAAIDARFGAG

-759 VHLRDGDVLTL
+759 VRLKDGDVLTL

-813 PDGSIRYV
+813 PDGSVRYV
-821 CRCCGMVQNC
+821 CRCCGMVQDC
-831 PHAHTTYKD
+831 PHAHMTYKD

-852 CQAAIGDPLPHNWT
+852 CQAVIGDPLPHNWT
-866 YAAGDT
+866 YDAGDT
-872 EDSHVCAECGATEQH
+872 EDSHVCAECGAAEQH

-905 RIVKCSICGMEKKE
+905 RTVRCSVCGMEKE
-919 EVEAKGHTT
+919 EEAEAKGHTL
-928 DNRWNHTASEHYQKC
+928 DNRWNHTALEHYQKC

-950 DRGNHEYTYSE
+950 GRGNHEYTYSE
-961 DWDEYECRIC
+961 DWDDYECRIC

-980 GALTIQEATCQKI
+980 GALTIQEATCQRI

-1013 HDYVDGICQYC
+1013 HDYVDGFCRYC
-1024 GGEDP
+1024 GAEDP
-1029 NHVPHEHAYHETQR
+1029 DHVPHEHAYHETQR
-1043 VEPTCTEDGYIQHT
+1043 VEPTCTEDGYVEYT
-1057 CDCGDSYREPLPA
+1057 CDCGDSHTDPLPA
-1070 TGHTWGEWSPAGD
+1070 TGHSWGEWMPAGD
-1083 GKEVRYCDA
+1083 GEEVRYCGV

-1100 SEEDTYSV
+1100 TGEDTYSV
-1108 QMLFLHWL
+1108 RMFFLNWL
-1116 FPRIHQK
+1116 FPKMHKK

>member
-1 MRANSDGKGNGS
+1 
-13 MDWNSFIQSKYLR
+13 MDWNSLFHSKYLR

-49 EAQPDDPLQGES
+49 EAQPDDPLQGEG
-61 VREITALKLG
+61 VREITVLKLG
-71 ENEQLNTVS
+71 ENLEQLNTIS
-80 VPDGGQSGSAEPRP
+80 VPSGGQTKSTEPNDKASETRP
-94 EETRPDSAP
+94 EETQPDSAP

-159 FRFRVSL
+159 FRFHVSL

-176 VNGISITESTQT
+176 VGGVSVAESNQT
-188 ARELK
+188 AKELT
-193 WPSDSLIMNP
+193 WPRGSLPMAP
-203 AAGTDKEVYNFSFT
+203 AAGTDKEVYEVSFT
-217 VRTAE
+217 VRTPE

-240 LSFTWRGTGNHKGTL
+240 LSFTWQGTGNHKGTL
-255 LCLPN
+255 LCLPG
-260 GSVTDKIKNNQL
+260 GSAADKIKNNQL
-272 SGGIGYEMKLV
+272 AGGGIRYEMKLV
-283 GRDAESAGA
+283 GADAESAGA
-292 RILNASYIS
+292 RIMSASYTS
-301 VGTGESDELDYKKGQ
+301 DAASESGELNWRDGQ
-316 GSFAVRMPT
+316 GRLVVKMPE

-339 ANGHTAHFEVILHVG
+339 ANGHTAHFKVILHVG
-354 NDVTLQMNYMLNDGS
+354 NDVTLGMRYTLNDGS
-369 QRDIFCQNKQ
+369 QGEIFCQNKQ

-385 VYDDE
+385 VYDNQLTEGSLQYE
-390 LTNGLLE
+390 L
-397 YEMSIVGSDANRVDI
+397 SVVGSDAEGVKI
-412 TSIECTQTGNEN
+412 TSVRCTQPSNGSIQT
-424 RTQDLEDR
+424 LEA
-432 KSGTVRLFSNSGKTG
+432 SGAASLSLNNGKTG
-447 QNNFTIEATDDSENK
+447 QNNFTIEAEDDSGNQ
-462 YTFKINIPYK
+462 YIFKINVPYK
-472 PRGRDNVV
+472 HKGINCVEIVYEPDETYELINDTKNDLTV
-480 IDLLRPY
+480 I
-487 EGEEVPCGTVFNLSV
+487 
-502 KAWSE
+502 AWSE
-507 DIDGNVISPIP
+507 YTGEREYIRASGT
-518 PKDTDAFIKVELW
+518 DTILRVEL
-531 DATQK
+531 DGIEIDCT
-536 VMIGEVPYNT
+536 NT
-546 PDSGGYYAYDLIP
+546 SGYYSGYDLYP
-559 PIPETG
+559 SNPEIG
-565 DEIKYYLHVI
+565 DTNTHTLHI
-575 AEDAYGNKGDE
+575 YSEDAYGNWGEKTLEYIG
-586 WRGFTGKRRE
+586 RRRE
-596 PGQKIGDA
+596 PGQKIGEAD
-604 TILVDMTV
+604 IYVDMAV
-612 LGIDYVPPISYEVL
+612 LGIREVRHIRYDVL

-638 IMGMDTGEPFGAAS
+638 IMGKDTGEPFGAAS

-659 SYAGTLD
+659 DYGGTLD
-666 TGFYLQ
+666 TGFYLRS
-672 WLDTGYSADALEDST
+672 LNTDYHADALEDAV

-707 TGLAVLWRCL
+707 TGLAALWRCL

-759 VHLRDGDVLTL
+759 VRLKDEDVLTL

-813 PDGSIRYV
+813 PDGSVRYV
-821 CRCCGMVQNC
+821 CRCCGMVQDC
-831 PHAHTTYKD
+831 PHAHMTYKD

-852 CQAAIGDPLPHNWT
+852 CQAVIGDPLPHNWT
-866 YAAGDT
+866 YDAGDT
-872 EDSHVCAECGATEQH
+872 EDSHVCAECGAAEQH

-905 RIVKCSICGMEKKE
+905 RTVRCSVCGMEKE
-919 EVEAKGHTT
+919 EEAEAKGHTL
-928 DNRWNHTASEHYQKC
+928 DNRWNHTALEHYQKC

-950 DRGNHEYTYSE
+950 GHGSHEYVYEPGIGWE
-961 DWDEYECRIC
+961 DYACRIC
-971 HVLHEEICG
+971 GELHEFLCD
-980 GALTIQEATCQKI
+980 GALTIQEATCQRI

-1013 HDYVDGICQYC
+1013 HDYVDGFCRYC
-1024 GGEDP
+1024 GAEDP
-1029 NHVPHEHAYHETQR
+1029 DHVPHEHGYHETHR
-1043 VEPTCTEDGYIQHT
+1043 VDPTCTEDGYIEYT
-1057 CDCGDSYREPLPA
+1057 CDCGDSYTDPLPA
-1070 TGHTWGEWSPAGD
+1070 TGHSWGEWTPAGD
-1083 GKEVRYCDA
+1083 GEEVRYCGV

-1100 SEEDTYSV
+1100 TGEDTYSV
-1108 QMLFLHWL
+1108 RMFFLNWL
-1116 FPRIHQK
+1116 FPKMHKK

>member
-1 MRANSDGKGNGS
+1 M
-13 MDWNSFIQSKYLR
+13 
-26 GGLCALLIAAILLGL
+26 LIAAILLGL

-49 EAQPDDPLQGES
+49 EAQPNDPLQGES

-71 ENEQLNTVS
+71 ENEQQLNAVS
-80 VPDGGQSGSAEPRP
+80 VPDGGRSGSAEPRP
-94 EETRPDSAP
+94 EENRPDSAP

-127 SLVLTWNAKGIA
+127 SLVLTWNAKSVA

-147 FSVSSYELNEDL
+147 FSVSSYELKEDL

-176 VNGISITESTQT
+176 VGGVSVAESTQT
-188 ARELK
+188 AKELT
-193 WPSDSLIMNP
+193 WPSGSLPMAP
-203 AAGTDKEVYNFSFT
+203 AAGTDKEVYEVSFT
-217 VRTAE
+217 VRTPE

-240 LSFTWRGTGNHKGTL
+240 LSFTWQGTGNHKGTL
-255 LCLPN
+255 LCLPG
-260 GSVTDKIKNNQL
+260 GSVADKIKNNQL
-272 SGGIGYEMKLV
+272 AGGGIRYEMKLV
-283 GRDAESAGA
+283 GADAESAGA
-292 RILNASYIS
+292 RIISASYTS
-301 VGTGESDELDYKKGQ
+301 DAPSGSGELNRRDGQ
-316 GSFAVRMPT
+316 GPLDVEMPE

-339 ANGHTAHFEVILHVG
+339 ANGHTAHFEVILHFG
-354 NDVTLQMNYMLNDGS
+354 NDVTLQMRYILDDGS
-369 QRDIFCQNKQ
+369 ERKVFCQNKQ
-379 SRTADT
+379 SKTADT
-385 VYDDE
+385 VYDDQ
-390 LTNGLLE
+390 LTGGNLP
-397 YEMSIVGSDANRVDI
+397 YEMSIVGSDADSAKI
-412 TSIECTQTGNEN
+412 TSVKCTQPGHKNKTL
-424 RTQDLEDR
+424 TL
-432 KSGTVRLFSNSGKTG
+432 GTSDAVQLYLNGGKTG
-447 QNNFTIEATDDSENK
+447 QNNFTIEAKDDSGNQ
-462 YTFKINIPYK
+462 YTFKINVPYK
-472 PRGRDNVV
+472 HKGTNSIEILLNLKDQDEIPNEVITNLKVSAYGRDAAGNTVS
-480 IDLLRPY
+480 IPAK
-487 EGEEVPCGTVFNLSV
+487 GTNEFIQVSL
-502 KAWSE
+502 
-507 DIDGNVISPIP
+507 DGIEAVDP
-518 PKDTDAFIKVELW
+518 TR
-531 DATQK
+531 
-536 VMIGEVPYNT
+536 
-546 PDSGGYYAYDLIP
+546 SGDKWEYGLIP
-559 PIPETG
+559 SNPETG
-565 DEIKYYLHVI
+565 DRNEHTLYVY
-575 AEDAYGNKGDE
+575 AEDAYGNWGEEKLTLI
-586 WRGFTGKRRE
+586 GFRVE

-604 TILVDMTV
+604 TIYVDMTV
-612 LGIDYVPPISYEVL
+612 LGVGVVGPIPYEVL

-638 IMGMDTGEPFGAAS
+638 IMGMDTGEPFGAATKG
-652 DTLGWRG
+652 TLHWRG
-659 SYAGTLD
+659 DYGGTLD
-666 TGFYLQ
+666 TGFYLRS
-672 WLDTGYSADALEDST
+672 LNTDYRADALEDAV

-696 LDAIDARFGAG
+696 LEAIDARFGAG
-707 TGLAVLWRCL
+707 TDLAALWRCL

-759 VHLRDGDVLTL
+759 VRLKDEDVLTL

-787 GNVVGYCVEGRNGT
+787 GNIVGYCVTAINGDIT
-801 IYVNHRWETAED
+801 PRHQMEEVED
-813 PDGSIRYV
+813 PDGSIHYV
-821 CRCCGMVQNC
+821 CRCCGMVQDC

-872 EDSHVCAECGATEQH
+872 EDNHVCAECGATEQH

-905 RIVKCSICGMEKKE
+905 RIVKCSICGMEKE
-919 EVEAKGHTT
+919 EEAEAKGHTL

-961 DWDEYECRIC
+961 DWDDYECRIC

-1013 HDYVDGICQYC
+1013 HNYVDGICQYC
-1024 GGEDP
+1024 GAEDP

-1043 VEPTCTEDGYIQHT
+1043 VDPTCTEDGYIQHT

-1070 TGHTWGEWSPAGD
+1070 GHTWGEWSPAGD

-1116 FPRIHQK
+1116 FPRMH

>member
-1 MRANSDGKGNGS
+1 
-13 MDWNSFIQSKYLR
+13 MDWNSLFHSKYLR
-26 GGLCALLIAAILLGL
+26 GGLCAVLIAAILLGL

-49 EAQPDDPLQGES
+49 EAQPDDPLQGEG
-61 VREITALKLG
+61 VREITVLKLG
-71 ENEQLNTVS
+71 ENLEQLNTIS
-80 VPDGGQSGSAEPRP
+80 VPSGGQTKSTEPNDKASETRP
-94 EETRPDSAP
+94 EETQPDSST
-103 DDGDDGQENG
+103 DDGSDDQEDG

-166 TGTQAQDAKI
+166 TGTLAQDAKI
-176 VNGISITESTQT
+176 VGGVSVTESTQT
-188 ARELK
+188 AKELT
-193 WPSDSLIMNP
+193 WPSGSLPMAP
-203 AAGTDKEVYNFSFT
+203 AAGTDKEVYEVSFT
-217 VRTAE
+217 VRTPE

-260 GSVTDKIKNNQL
+260 GSVADKIKNNQL
-272 SGGIGYEMKLV
+272 GGGRISYEMKLV
-283 GRDAESAGA
+283 GSDAESAGA
-292 RILNASYIS
+292 RIVSASY
-301 VGTGESDELDYKKGQ
+301 TSDGASGSSQLEPIDQGFLDMK
-316 GSFAVRMPT
+316 MPA

-334 SVSAL
+334 SVTAL
-339 ANGHTAHFEVILHVG
+339 ANGHRAHFEVILHYG
-354 NDVTLQMNYMLNDGS
+354 NDVTLEMRYTLNDGS
-369 QRDIFCQNKQ
+369 ERSIFCQNKQ

-385 VYDDE
+385 VYDDQ
-390 LTNGLLE
+390 LTGDMLP
-397 YEMSIVGSDANRVDI
+397 YEISIVGSDADGVEI
-412 TSIECTQTGNEN
+412 TSVKCTQPGNEN
-424 RTQDLEDR
+424 KTKHLRASD
-432 KSGTVRLFSNSGKTG
+432 TVQLFLNKGKTG
-447 QNNFTIEATDDSENK
+447 QNNFTIEAKDNSGNQ
-462 YTFKINIPYK
+462 YTFKINVPYK
-472 PRGRDNVV
+472 HKGINCVEIV
-480 IDLLRPY
+480 Y
-487 EGEEVPCGTVFNLSV
+487 EPDETHELINDTKNNLTVR
-502 KAWSE
+502 AWSE
-507 DIDGNVISPIP
+507 YTGEREYIRASGT
-518 PKDTDAFIKVELW
+518 DTILRVEL
-531 DATQK
+531 DGIEIDCT
-536 VMIGEVPYNT
+536 NT
-546 PDSGGYYAYDLIP
+546 SGYYSGYDLYP
-559 PIPETG
+559 SNPEIG
-565 DEIKYYLHVI
+565 DTNTHTLHI
-575 AEDAYGNKGDE
+575 YSEDAYGNWGEKTLKYIG
-586 WRGFTGKRRE
+586 RRRE
-596 PGQKIGDA
+596 PGQKIGEAD
-604 TILVDMTV
+604 IYVDMAV
-612 LGIDYVPPISYEVL
+612 LGIREVRHIRYDVL

-632 YVVAKA
+632 YVIAKA
-638 IMGMDTGEPFGAAS
+638 IMGMDTGDPFGMATKG
-652 DTLGWRG
+652 TLGWRG

-666 TGFYLQ
+666 NGFYLQ
-672 WLDTGYSADALEDST
+672 SLNTDYYADALEDAV

-707 TGLAVLWRCL
+707 TGLAALWRCL

-759 VHLRDGDVLTL
+759 VRLKDEDVLTL

-813 PDGSIRYV
+813 PDGSVRYV
-821 CRCCGMVQNC
+821 CRCCGMVQDC
-831 PHAHTTYKD
+831 PHAHMTYKD

-852 CQAAIGDPLPHNWT
+852 CQAVIGDPLPHNWT
-866 YAAGDT
+866 YDAGDT
-872 EDSHVCAECGATEQH
+872 EDSHVCAECGAAEQH

-905 RIVKCSICGMEKKE
+905 RTVRCSVCGMEKE
-919 EVEAKGHTT
+919 EEAEAKGHTL
-928 DNRWNHTASEHYQKC
+928 DNRWNHTALEHYQKC

-950 DRGNHEYTYSE
+950 GRGNHEYTYSE
-961 DWDEYECRIC
+961 DWDDYECRIC

-980 GALTIQEATCQKI
+980 GALTIQEATCQRI

-1013 HDYVDGICQYC
+1013 HDYVDGFCRYC
-1024 GGEDP
+1024 GAEDP
-1029 NHVPHEHAYHETQR
+1029 DHVPHEHDYHETHR
-1043 VEPTCTEDGYIQHT
+1043 VDPTCTEDGYIEYT
-1057 CDCGDSYREPLPA
+1057 CDCGDTYTAPLPA
-1070 TGHTWGEWSPAGD
+1070 TGHSWGEWTPAGD
-1083 GKEVRYCDA
+1083 GEEVRCCGV

-1100 SEEDTYSV
+1100 TETDTYSI
-1108 QMLFLHWL
+1108 QMLFLSWL
-1116 FPRIHQK
+1116 FPKTYQK

>member
-1 MRANSDGKGNGS
+1 
-13 MDWNSFIQSKYLR
+13 MDWNSLFHSKYLR
-26 GGLCALLIAAILLGL
+26 GGLCAVLIAAILLGL

-49 EAQPDDPLQGES
+49 EAQPDDPLQGEG
-61 VREITALKLG
+61 VREITVLKLG
-71 ENEQLNTVS
+71 ENLEQLNTIS
-80 VPDGGQSGSAEPRP
+80 VPSGGQTKSTEPNDKASETHP
-94 EETRPDSAP
+94 EETQPDSST
-103 DDGDDGQENG
+103 DDGSDDQENG

-255 LCLPN
+255 LCMPS
-260 GSVTDKIKNNQL
+260 GSVVDKIKSNQL
-272 SGGIGYEMKLV
+272 AGGRISYEMKLV
-283 GRDAESAGA
+283 GSDAESAGA
-292 RILNASYIS
+292 KILSASYIS
-301 VGTGESDELDYKKGQ
+301 DETDKSGDLNYRDGQ
-316 GSFAVRMPT
+316 GLLDIEMPA

-339 ANGHTAHFEVILHVG
+339 ANGHTAHFKVILHVG
-354 NDVTLQMNYMLNDGS
+354 NDVTLGMRYTLNDGS
-369 QRDIFCQNKQ
+369 QGEIFCQNKQ

-385 VYDDE
+385 VYDNQLTEGSLQYE
-390 LTNGLLE
+390 L
-397 YEMSIVGSDANRVDI
+397 SVVGSDAEGVKI
-412 TSIECTQTGNEN
+412 TSVRCTQPSNGSIQT
-424 RTQDLEDR
+424 LEA
-432 KSGTVRLFSNSGKTG
+432 SGAASLSLNNGKTG
-447 QNNFTIEATDDSENK
+447 QNNFTIEAEDDSGNQ
-462 YTFKINIPYK
+462 YIFKINVPYK
-472 PRGRDNVV
+472 HKGINCVEIVYEPDETHELINDTKN
-480 IDLLRPY
+480 DL
-487 EGEEVPCGTVFNLSV
+487 TVR
-502 KAWSE
+502 AWSE
-507 DIDGNVISPIP
+507 YTGEREYIRASGT
-518 PKDTDAFIKVELW
+518 DTILRVEL
-531 DATQK
+531 DGIEIDCT
-536 VMIGEVPYNT
+536 NT
-546 PDSGGYYAYDLIP
+546 SGYYSGYDLYP
-559 PIPETG
+559 SNPEIG
-565 DEIKYYLHVI
+565 DTNTHTLHI
-575 AEDAYGNKGDE
+575 YSEDAYGNWGEKTLEYIG
-586 WRGFTGKRRE
+586 RRRE
-596 PGQKIGDA
+596 PGQKIGEAD
-604 TILVDMTV
+604 IYVDMAV
-612 LGIDYVPPISYEVL
+612 LGIKEVAHIRYDVL

-659 SYAGTLD
+659 DYGGTLD
-666 TGFYLQ
+666 TGFYLRS
-672 WLDTGYSADALEDST
+672 LNTDYHADALEDAV

-696 LDAIDARFGAG
+696 LEAIDARFGAG

-759 VHLRDGDVLTL
+759 VRLKDEDVLTL

-787 GNVVGYCVEGRNGT
+787 GNVVGYCVEGRNGK

-813 PDGSIRYV
+813 PDGSVRYV
-821 CRCCGMVQNC
+821 CRCCGMVQDC
-831 PHAHTTYKD
+831 PHAHMTYKD

-852 CQAAIGDPLPHNWT
+852 CQAVIGDPLPHNWT
-866 YAAGDT
+866 YDAGDT
-872 EDSHVCAECGATEQH
+872 EDSHVCAECGAAEQH

-905 RIVKCSICGMEKKE
+905 RTVRCSVCGMEKE
-919 EVEAKGHTT
+919 EEAEAKGHTL
-928 DNRWNHTASEHYQKC
+928 DNRWNHTALEHYQKC

-950 DRGNHEYTYSE
+950 GCGNHEYTYSE
-961 DWDEYECRIC
+961 DWDDYECRIC

-980 GALTIQEATCQKI
+980 GALTIQEATCQRI

-1013 HDYVDGICQYC
+1013 HDYVDGFCRYC
-1024 GGEDP
+1024 GAEDP
-1029 NHVPHEHAYHETQR
+1029 DHVPHEHDYHETHR
-1043 VEPTCTEDGYIQHT
+1043 VDPTCTEDGYIEYT
-1057 CDCGDSYREPLPA
+1057 CDCGDTYTDPLPA
-1070 TGHTWGEWSPAGD
+1070 TGHSWGEWMPAGD
-1083 GKEVRYCDA
+1083 GEEVRYCGV

-1100 SEEDTYSV
+1100 TEADTYSI
-1108 QMLFLHWL
+1108 QMLFLSWL
-1116 FPRIHQK
+1116 FPKMHKK

>member
-1 MRANSDGKGNGS
+1 M
-13 MDWNSFIQSKYLR
+13 
-26 GGLCALLIAAILLGL
+26 LIAAILLGL

-71 ENEQLNTVS
+71 ENGQQLNAVS

-94 EETRPDSAP
+94 EEPRPDSAP

-113 NQGADG
+113 NQGTDG

-176 VNGISITESTQT
+176 VGGVSVAESTQT
-188 ARELK
+188 AKELT
-193 WPSDSLIMNP
+193 WPSGSLPMAP
-203 AAGTDKEVYNFSFT
+203 AAGTDKEVYEVSFT
-217 VRTAE
+217 VRTPE

-240 LSFTWRGTGNHKGTL
+240 LSFTWQGTGNHKGTL
-255 LCLPN
+255 LCLPG
-260 GSVTDKIKNNQL
+260 GSVADKIKNNQL
-272 SGGIGYEMKLV
+272 AGRSIRYEMKLV
-283 GRDAESAGA
+283 GADAESAGA
-292 RILNASYIS
+292 RIMSASYTS
-301 VGTGESDELDYKKGQ
+301 DAASGRDELNWRDGKGR
-316 GSFAVRMPT
+316 FDVKMPE

-339 ANGHTAHFEVILHVG
+339 ANGHTAHFEVILHFG
-354 NDVTLQMNYMLNDGS
+354 NDVTLQMRYILDDGS
-369 QRDIFCQNKQ
+369 ERKIFCQNKQ
-379 SRTADT
+379 SKTADT
-385 VYDDE
+385 VYDNQ
-390 LTNGLLE
+390 LTDGFLE
-397 YEMSIVGSDANRVDI
+397 YEMSIVGSDADGVKI
-412 TSIECTQTGNEN
+412 TSVTCNQSGSVETLNQLERGRIRLLLNAGKAGHNFFEIKAQGENEY
-424 RTQDLEDR
+424 
-432 KSGTVRLFSNSGKTG
+432 S
-447 QNNFTIEATDDSENK
+447 FTID
-462 YTFKINIPYK
+462 IPYK
-472 PRGRDNVV
+472 HKGTKSVEILLNLKNQDEIPNEVITNLKVSAYGRDAAGNAVS
-480 IDLLRPY
+480 IPAK
-487 EGEEVPCGTVFNLSV
+487 GTNEFIQVSL
-502 KAWSE
+502 
-507 DIDGNVISPIP
+507 DGIEAVDPTRSG
-518 PKDTDAFIKVELW
+518 DTWEY
-531 DATQK
+531 
-536 VMIGEVPYNT
+536 G
-546 PDSGGYYAYDLIP
+546 LIP
-559 PIPETG
+559 SNPETG
-565 DEIKYYLHVI
+565 DRNKHTLYVY
-575 AEDAYGNKGDE
+575 AEDAYGNWGEEKLTLI
-586 WRGFTGKRRE
+586 GFRVE

-604 TILVDMTV
+604 TIYVDMAV
-612 LGIDYVPPISYEVL
+612 LGAGFVGPIPYEVL

-638 IMGMDTGEPFGAAS
+638 IMGKDTGEPFGAATKG
-652 DTLGWRG
+652 TLHWRG
-659 SYAGTLD
+659 DYGGTLD
-666 TGFYLQ
+666 TGFYLRS
-672 WLDTGYSADALEDST
+672 LNTDYHADALEDAV

-813 PDGSIRYV
+813 ADGSVRYV
-821 CRCCGMVQNC
+821 CRCCGMVQDC
-831 PHAHTTYKD
+831 PHAHMTYKD

-872 EDSHVCAECGATEQH
+872 EDSHVCAECGAAEQH

-905 RIVKCSICGMEKKE
+905 RIVKCSICGMEKEE

-980 GALTIQEATCQKI
+980 GALTIQEATCQRI

-1013 HDYVDGICQYC
+1013 HNYVDGICQYC
-1024 GGEDP
+1024 GAEDP

-1043 VEPTCTEDGYIQHT
+1043 VDPTCTEDGYIQHT
-1057 CDCGDSYREPLPA
+1057 CDCGDSYREPIPA

-1116 FPRIHQK
+1116 FPRMH

>member
-1 MRANSDGKGNGS
+1 
-13 MDWNSFIQSKYLR
+13 MDWNSLFHSKYLR
-26 GGLCALLIAAILLGL
+26 GGLCAVLIAAILLGL

-49 EAQPDDPLQGES
+49 EAQPDDPLQGEG
-61 VREITALKLG
+61 VREITVLKLG
-71 ENEQLNTVS
+71 ENLEQLNTIS
-80 VPDGGQSGSAEPRP
+80 VPSGGQTKSTEPNDKASETHP
-94 EETRPDSAP
+94 EETQPDSST
-103 DDGDDGQENG
+103 DDGSDDQENG

-255 LCLPN
+255 LCMPS
-260 GSVTDKIKNNQL
+260 GSVVDKIKSNQL
-272 SGGIGYEMKLV
+272 AGGRISYEMKLV
-283 GRDAESAGA
+283 GSDAESAGA
-292 RILNASYIS
+292 KILSASYIS
-301 VGTGESDELDYKKGQ
+301 DETDKSGDLNYRDGQ
-316 GSFAVRMPT
+316 GLLDIEMPA

-339 ANGHTAHFEVILHVG
+339 ANGHTAHFKVILHVG
-354 NDVTLQMNYMLNDGS
+354 NDVTLGMRYTLNDGS
-369 QRDIFCQNKQ
+369 QGEIFCQNKQ

-385 VYDDE
+385 VYDNQLTEGSLQYE
-390 LTNGLLE
+390 L
-397 YEMSIVGSDANRVDI
+397 SVVGSDAEGVKI
-412 TSIECTQTGNEN
+412 TSVRCTQPSNGSIQT
-424 RTQDLEDR
+424 LEA
-432 KSGTVRLFSNSGKTG
+432 SGAASLSLNNGKTG
-447 QNNFTIEATDDSENK
+447 QNNFTIEAEDDSGNQ
-462 YTFKINIPYK
+462 YIFKINVPYK
-472 PRGRDNVV
+472 HKGINCVEIVYEPDETHELINDTKN
-480 IDLLRPY
+480 DL
-487 EGEEVPCGTVFNLSV
+487 TVR
-502 KAWSE
+502 AWSE
-507 DIDGNVISPIP
+507 YTGEREYIRASGT
-518 PKDTDAFIKVELW
+518 DTILRVEL
-531 DATQK
+531 DGIEIDCT
-536 VMIGEVPYNT
+536 NT
-546 PDSGGYYAYDLIP
+546 SGYYSGYDLYP
-559 PIPETG
+559 SNPEIG
-565 DEIKYYLHVI
+565 DTNTHTLHI
-575 AEDAYGNKGDE
+575 YSEDAYGNWGEKTLEYIG
-586 WRGFTGKRRE
+586 RRRE
-596 PGQKIGDA
+596 PGQKIGEAD
-604 TILVDMTV
+604 IYVDMAV
-612 LGIDYVPPISYEVL
+612 LGIKEVAHIRYDVL

-659 SYAGTLD
+659 DYGGTLD
-666 TGFYLQ
+666 TGFYLRS
-672 WLDTGYSADALEDST
+672 LNTDYHADALEDAV

-696 LDAIDARFGAG
+696 LEAIDARFGAG

-759 VHLRDGDVLTL
+759 VRLKDEDVLTL

-787 GNVVGYCVEGRNGT
+787 GNVVGYCVEGRNGK

-813 PDGSIRYV
+813 PDGSVRYV
-821 CRCCGMVQNC
+821 CRCCGMVQDC
-831 PHAHTTYKD
+831 PHAHMTYKD

-852 CQAAIGDPLPHNWT
+852 CQAVIGDPLPHNWT
-866 YAAGDT
+866 YDAGDT
-872 EDSHVCAECGATEQH
+872 EDSHVCAECGAAEQH

-905 RIVKCSICGMEKKE
+905 RTVRCSVCGMEKE
-919 EVEAKGHTT
+919 EEAEAKGHTL
-928 DNRWNHTASEHYQKC
+928 DNRWNHTALEHYQKC

-950 DRGNHEYTYSE
+950 GCGNHEYTYSE
-961 DWDEYECRIC
+961 DWDDYECRIC

-980 GALTIQEATCQKI
+980 GALTIQEATCQRI

-1013 HDYVDGICQYC
+1013 HDYVDGFCRYC
-1024 GGEDP
+1024 GAEDP
-1029 NHVPHEHAYHETQR
+1029 DHVPHEHDYHETHR
-1043 VEPTCTEDGYIQHT
+1043 VDPTCTEDGYIEYT
-1057 CDCGDSYREPLPA
+1057 CDCGDTHTDPLPA
-1070 TGHTWGEWSPAGD
+1070 TGHSWGEWMPAGD
-1083 GKEVRYCDA
+1083 GEEVRYCGV

-1100 SEEDTYSV
+1100 TEEDTYSI
-1108 QMLFLHWL
+1108 QMLFLSWL
-1116 FPRIHQK
+1116 FPKTYQK

>member
-1 MRANSDGKGNGS
+1 M
-13 MDWNSFIQSKYLR
+13 
-26 GGLCALLIAAILLGL
+26 LIAAILLGL

-49 EAQPDDPLQGES
+49 EAQPNDPLKGES

-71 ENEQLNTVS
+71 ENEQQLNAVS
-80 VPDGGQSGSAEPRP
+80 VSDGGQSGSAEPRP
-94 EETRPDSAP
+94 EENRPDSAP

-292 RILNASYIS
+292 KILSASYIS
-301 VGTGESDELDYKKGQ
+301 DETGKSGGLDYWRGQ
-316 GSFAVRMPT
+316 GFWDLEMPA
-325 GETSNTYRI
+325 GETSETYRI

-339 ANGHTAHFEVILHVG
+339 ANGHTAHFEVILHFG
-354 NDVTLQMNYMLNDGS
+354 NDVTLQMRYILDDGS
-369 QRDIFCQNKQ
+369 ERKVFCQNKQ
-379 SRTADT
+379 SKTADT
-385 VYDDE
+385 VYDDQ
-390 LTNGLLE
+390 LTGGNLP
-397 YEMSIVGSDANRVDI
+397 YEMSIVGSDADSAKI
-412 TSIECTQTGNEN
+412 TSVKCTQPGHKNKTL
-424 RTQDLEDR
+424 TL
-432 KSGTVRLFSNSGKTG
+432 GTSDAVQLYLNGGKTG
-447 QNNFTIEATDDSENK
+447 QNNFTIEAKDDSGNQ
-462 YTFKINIPYK
+462 YIFKINVPYK
-472 PRGRDNVV
+472 HKGTKSID
-480 IDLLRPY
+480 IDLKLEDQDEIPN
-487 EGEEVPCGTVFNLSV
+487 EVITNLLVTAQGKDMAGNTVSIPAKGTNEYIQVTL
-502 KAWSE
+502 
-507 DIDGNVISPIP
+507 DGI
-518 PKDTDAFIKVELW
+518 
-531 DATQK
+531 
-536 VMIGEVPYNT
+536 EVTNPT
-546 PDSGGYYAYDLIP
+546 SSGDSWEYDLFP
-559 PIPETG
+559 FNPETG
-565 DEIKYYLHVI
+565 DRNEHTLYVY
-575 AEDAYGNKGDE
+575 AEDAYGNWGEEKLTLI
-586 WRGFTGKRRE
+586 GFRVE

-604 TILVDMTV
+604 TIYVDMTV
-612 LGIDYVPPISYEVL
+612 LGVGVVGPIPYEVL

-638 IMGMDTGEPFGAAS
+638 IMGKNTGEPFGAATKG
-652 DTLGWRG
+652 TLHWRG
-659 SYAGTLD
+659 DYGGTLD
-666 TGFYLQ
+666 TGFYLRS
-672 WLDTGYSADALEDST
+672 LNTDYHADALEDAV

-759 VHLRDGDVLTL
+759 VRLRDGDVLTL

-787 GNVVGYCVEGRNGT
+787 GNVVGYCVTAINGDIT
-801 IYVNHRWETAED
+801 PRHQMEEVED
-813 PDGSIRYV
+813 PDGSIHYV
-821 CRCCGMVQNC
+821 CRCCGMVQDC

-872 EDSHVCAECGATEQH
+872 EDSHVCAECGAEERH

-905 RIVKCSICGMEKKE
+905 RIVKCSICGMEKEE

-961 DWDEYECRIC
+961 DWDDYECRIC

-1013 HDYVDGICQYC
+1013 HNYVDGICQYC
-1024 GGEDP
+1024 GAEDP

-1043 VEPTCTEDGYIQHT
+1043 VEPTCTEVGYIEYT
-1057 CDCGDSYREPLPA
+1057 CDCGDTYTDPLPA
-1070 TGHTWGEWSPAGD
+1070 AGHTWGEWSPAGD
-1083 GKEVRYCDA
+1083 GEEVRYCDA

-1108 QMLFLHWL
+1108 QMLFLSWL
-1116 FPRIHQK
+1116 FPKTYQK

>member
-1 MRANSDGKGNGS
+1 M
-13 MDWNSFIQSKYLR
+13 
-26 GGLCALLIAAILLGL
+26 LIAAILLGL

-71 ENEQLNTVS
+71 ENGQQLNAVS
-80 VPDGGQSGSAEPRP
+80 VPDGGQSGPAEPRP

-176 VNGISITESTQT
+176 VGGVSVTESTQT
-188 ARELK
+188 AKELT
-193 WPSDSLIMNP
+193 WPSGSLPMAP
-203 AAGTDKEVYNFSFT
+203 AAGTDKEVYDFSFT
-217 VRTAE
+217 VRTPE

-240 LSFTWRGTGNHKGTL
+240 LSFTWQGTGNHKGTL
-255 LCLPN
+255 LCLPG
-260 GSVTDKIKNNQL
+260 GSAADKIKNNQL
-272 SGGIGYEMKLV
+272 AGGGISYEMKLV
-283 GRDAESAGA
+283 GSDAESAGA
-292 RILNASYIS
+292 RIMSASY
-301 VGTGESDELDYKKGQ
+301 TSDGASGSGELDARNGQ
-316 GSFAVRMPT
+316 GFLPMTMSA

-339 ANGHTAHFEVILHVG
+339 ANGHPAHFEVILHYG
-354 NDVTLQMNYMLNDGS
+354 NDVTLEMRYTLNDGS
-369 QRDIFCQNKQ
+369 ERSVFCQNKQ
-379 SRTADT
+379 LRTADT
-385 VYDDE
+385 VYDNQ
-390 LTNGLLE
+390 LTDGFLE
-397 YEMSIVGSDANRVDI
+397 YEMSIVGSDADGVKI
-412 TSIECTQTGNEN
+412 TSVTCNQSGSVETLNQLERGRIRLLLNAGKAGHNFFEIKAQGENEY
-424 RTQDLEDR
+424 
-432 KSGTVRLFSNSGKTG
+432 S
-447 QNNFTIEATDDSENK
+447 FTID
-462 YTFKINIPYK
+462 IPYK
-472 PRGRDNVV
+472 HKGTKSID
-480 IDLLRPY
+480 IDLNLEDQDEIPN
-487 EGEEVPCGTVFNLSV
+487 EVITNLKVSAQGKDAAGNAVSISAKGTNEFIQVSL
-502 KAWSE
+502 
-507 DIDGNVISPIP
+507 DGIEAVDPTHSG
-518 PKDTDAFIKVELW
+518 DTWEY
-531 DATQK
+531 
-536 VMIGEVPYNT
+536 G
-546 PDSGGYYAYDLIP
+546 LIP
-559 PIPETG
+559 SNPETG
-565 DEIKYYLHVI
+565 DRNEHTLYVY
-575 AEDAYGNKGDE
+575 AEDAYGNWGEEKLTLI
-586 WRGFTGKRRE
+586 GFRVE

-604 TILVDMTV
+604 TIYVDMTV
-612 LGIDYVPPISYEVL
+612 LGVGVVGPIPYEVL

-638 IMGMDTGEPFGAAS
+638 IMGKDTGEPFGAATKG
-652 DTLGWRG
+652 TLHWRG
-659 SYAGTLD
+659 DYGGTLD
-666 TGFYLQ
+666 TGFYLRS
-672 WLDTGYSADALEDST
+672 LNTDYHADALEDAV

-787 GNVVGYCVEGRNGT
+787 GNVVGYCAEGRNGT

-813 PDGSIRYV
+813 PDGSVRYV
-821 CRCCGMVQNC
+821 CRCCGMVQDC
-831 PHAHTTYKD
+831 PHAHMTYKD

-866 YAAGDT
+866 YDAGDT
-872 EDSHVCAECGATEQH
+872 EDSHVCAECGAAEQH

-905 RIVKCSICGMEKKE
+905 RIVKCSICGMEKEE

-961 DWDEYECRIC
+961 DWNEYECRIC

-1013 HDYVDGICQYC
+1013 HDYVDGFCRYC
-1024 GGEDP
+1024 GAEDP
-1029 NHVPHEHAYHETQR
+1029 DHVPHEHDYHETHR
-1043 VEPTCTEDGYIQHT
+1043 VDPTCTEDGYVEYT
-1057 CDCGDSYREPLPA
+1057 CDCGDTYTDPLPA
-1070 TGHTWGEWSPAGD
+1070 AGHSWGEWTHAGD
-1083 GKEVRYCDA
+1083 GEEVRYCDA

-1116 FPRIHQK
+1116 FPRMH

>member
-127 SLVLTWNAKGIA
+127 SLVLTWNAKSVA
-139 CAAGNTQA
+139 CAVGNTQA

-176 VNGISITESTQT
+176 VGGVSVTESTQT
-188 ARELK
+188 AKELT
-193 WPSDSLIMNP
+193 WPSGSLPMAP
-203 AAGTDKEVYNFSFT
+203 AAGTDKEVYDFSFT
-217 VRTAE
+217 VRTPE
-222 RDVFFRYKITYQK
+222 RDVLFRYQITYQK

-240 LSFTWRGTGNHKGTL
+240 LAFTWRGTGNHKGTL
-255 LCLPN
+255 LCLPG
-260 GSVTDKIKNNQL
+260 GSVADKIKNNQL
-272 SGGIGYEMKLV
+272 AGGGISYEMKLV
-283 GRDAESAGA
+283 GSDAESAGA
-292 RILNASYIS
+292 KILSASYTS
-301 VGTGESDELDYKKGQ
+301 DGTSGSRQLEPIDQ
-316 GSFAVRMPT
+316 GFLPMTMST

-334 SVSAL
+334 SVAAL
-339 ANGHTAHFEVILHVG
+339 ANGHPAHFEVILHYG
-354 NDVTLQMNYMLNDGS
+354 NDVTLEMRYTLNDGS
-369 QRDIFCQNKQ
+369 ERSIFCQNKQ

-385 VYDDE
+385 VYDDQ
-390 LTNGLLE
+390 LTGDMLP
-397 YEMSIVGSDANRVDI
+397 YEMSVVGSDADGVEI
-412 TSIECTQTGNEN
+412 TSVKCTQPGNKN
-424 RTQDLEDR
+424 NTLTL
-432 KSGTVRLFSNSGKTG
+432 GTSDAVQLYLNGRKTG
-447 QNNFTIEATDDSENK
+447 QNNFTIEAKDDSGNQ
-462 YTFKINIPYK
+462 YTFKINVPYK
-472 PRGRDNVV
+472 HKGTKSID
-480 IDLLRPY
+480 IDLNLEDQDEIPN
-487 EGEEVPCGTVFNLSV
+487 EVITNLLVTAQGKDMAGNTVSIPAKGTNEFILVTLDEIEVTKPTSSGDSWEYGLFPFN
-502 KAWSE
+502 
-507 DIDGNVISPIP
+507 
-518 PKDTDAFIKVELW
+518 
-531 DATQK
+531 
-536 VMIGEVPYNT
+536 
-546 PDSGGYYAYDLIP
+546 
-559 PIPETG
+559 PETG
-565 DEIKYYLHVI
+565 DRNEHTLYVY
-575 AEDAYGNKGDE
+575 AEDAYGNWGEEKLTLI
-586 WRGFTGKRRE
+586 GFRVE

-604 TILVDMTV
+604 TIYVDMTV
-612 LGIDYVPPISYEVL
+612 LGVGVVGPIPYEVL

-696 LDAIDARFGAG
+696 LAAIDARFGAG
-707 TGLAVLWRCL
+707 TGLATLWRCL
-717 YRNGLNKSAGSGST
+717 YRNGLNKSAGSGSRI
-731 FGEFD
+731 GEFD

-746 IGGSYYPGQSMSA
+746 LRGTYYPGQSMSA
-759 VHLRDGDVLTL
+759 VYLKDGDVLTL

-787 GNVVGYCVEGRNGT
+787 GNIVGYCVTAINGDIT
-801 IYVNHRWETAED
+801 PRHQMEEVED
-813 PDGSIRYV
+813 PDGSLHYV

-831 PHAHTTYKD
+831 PHAHMTYKD

-872 EDSHVCAECGATEQH
+872 EDSHVCAECGAAEQH

-905 RIVKCSICGMEKKE
+905 RIVKCSICGMEKEE
-919 EVEAKGHTT
+919 EVEAKGHTL

-950 DRGNHEYTYSE
+950 GRGSHEYVYEPGIGWE
-961 DWDEYECRIC
+961 DYACRIC
-971 HVLHEEICG
+971 GELHEFLCG

-1013 HDYVDGICQYC
+1013 HNYVDGICQYC
-1024 GGEDP
+1024 GAEDP

-1043 VEPTCTEDGYIQHT
+1043 VDPTCTEDGYIQHT

-1070 TGHTWGEWSPAGD
+1070 GHTWGEWSPAGD

-1116 FPRIHQK
+1116 FPRMH

>member
-1 MRANSDGKGNGS
+1 
-13 MDWNSFIQSKYLR
+13 MDWNALFHSKYLR
-26 GGLCALLIAAILLGL
+26 GGLCAVLIAAILLGL

-49 EAQPDDPLQGES
+49 EAQPDDPLKGEG
-61 VREITALKLG
+61 VREITVLELG
-71 ENEQLNTVS
+71 ENLEQLNTIS
-80 VPDGGQSGSAEPRP
+80 VPSGGQTKSTEPNDKASETRP
-94 EETRPDSAP
+94 EETQPDSST
-103 DDGDDGQENG
+103 DDGSDGQEDG
-113 NQGADG
+113 DQGADG

-127 SLVLTWNAKGIA
+127 SLVLTWNAKSIA

-255 LCLPN
+255 LCMPS
-260 GSVTDKIKNNQL
+260 GSVVDKIKSNQL
-272 SGGIGYEMKLV
+272 AGGRISYEMKLV
-283 GRDAESAGA
+283 GSDAESAGA
-292 RILNASYIS
+292 KILSASYIS
-301 VGTGESDELDYKKGQ
+301 DETDKSGDLNYRDGQ
-316 GSFAVRMPT
+316 GLLDIEMPA

-339 ANGHTAHFEVILHVG
+339 ANGHTAHFKVILHVG
-354 NDVTLQMNYMLNDGS
+354 NDVTLGMRYTLNDGS
-369 QRDIFCQNKQ
+369 QGEIFCQNKQ

-385 VYDDE
+385 VYDNQLTEGSLQYE
-390 LTNGLLE
+390 L
-397 YEMSIVGSDANRVDI
+397 SVVGSDAEGVKI
-412 TSIECTQTGNEN
+412 TSVRCTQPSNGSIQT
-424 RTQDLEDR
+424 LEA
-432 KSGTVRLFSNSGKTG
+432 SGAASLSLNNGKTG
-447 QNNFTIEATDDSENK
+447 QNNFTIEAEDDSGNQ
-462 YTFKINIPYK
+462 YIFKINVPYK
-472 PRGRDNVV
+472 HKGINCVEIVYEPDETHELINDTKN
-480 IDLLRPY
+480 DL
-487 EGEEVPCGTVFNLSV
+487 TVR
-502 KAWSE
+502 AWSE
-507 DIDGNVISPIP
+507 YTGEREYIRASGT
-518 PKDTDAFIKVELW
+518 DTILRVEL
-531 DATQK
+531 DGIEIDCT
-536 VMIGEVPYNT
+536 NT
-546 PDSGGYYAYDLIP
+546 SGYYSGYDLYP
-559 PIPETG
+559 SNPEIG
-565 DEIKYYLHVI
+565 DTNTHTLHI
-575 AEDAYGNKGDE
+575 YSEDAYGNWGEKTLEYIG
-586 WRGFTGKRRE
+586 RRRE
-596 PGQKIGDA
+596 PGQKIGEAD
-604 TILVDMTV
+604 IYVDMAV
-612 LGIDYVPPISYEVL
+612 LGIKEVAHIRYDVL

-659 SYAGTLD
+659 DYGGTLD
-666 TGFYLQ
+666 TGFYLRS
-672 WLDTGYSADALEDST
+672 LNTDYHADALEDAV

-696 LDAIDARFGAG
+696 LEAIDARFGAG

-759 VHLRDGDVLTL
+759 VRLKDEDVLTL

-787 GNVVGYCVEGRNGT
+787 GNVVGYCVEGRNGK

-813 PDGSIRYV
+813 PDGSVRYV
-821 CRCCGMVQNC
+821 CRCCGMVQDC
-831 PHAHTTYKD
+831 PHAHMTYKD

-852 CQAAIGDPLPHNWT
+852 CQAVIGDPLPHNWT
-866 YAAGDT
+866 YDAGDT
-872 EDSHVCAECGATEQH
+872 EDSHVCAECGAAEQH

-905 RIVKCSICGMEKKE
+905 RTVRCSVCGMEKE
-919 EVEAKGHTT
+919 EEAEAKGHTL
-928 DNRWNHTASEHYQKC
+928 DNRWNHTALEHYQKC

-950 DRGNHEYTYSE
+950 GCGNHEYTYSE
-961 DWDEYECRIC
+961 DWDDYECRIC

-980 GALTIQEATCQKI
+980 GALTIQEATCQRI

-1013 HDYVDGICQYC
+1013 HDYVDGFCRYC
-1024 GGEDP
+1024 GAEDP
-1029 NHVPHEHAYHETQR
+1029 DHVPHEHDYHETHR
-1043 VEPTCTEDGYIQHT
+1043 VDPTCTEDGYIEYT
-1057 CDCGDSYREPLPA
+1057 CDCGDTHTDPLPA
-1070 TGHTWGEWSPAGD
+1070 TGHSWGEWTPAGD
-1083 GKEVRYCDA
+1083 GEEVRYCGV

-1100 SEEDTYSV
+1100 TEADTYSI
-1108 QMLFLHWL
+1108 QILFLSWL
-1116 FPRIHQK
+1116 FPKTYQK

>member
-1 MRANSDGKGNGS
+1 
-13 MDWNSFIQSKYLR
+13 MDWNSLFHSKYLR
-26 GGLCALLIAAILLGL
+26 GGLCAVLIAAILLGL

-49 EAQPDDPLQGES
+49 EAQPDDPLQGEG
-61 VREITALKLG
+61 VREITVLKLG
-71 ENEQLNTVS
+71 ENLEQLNTIS
-80 VPDGGQSGSAEPRP
+80 VPSGGQTKSTEPNDKASETRP
-94 EETRPDSAP
+94 EETRPDSST
-103 DDGDDGQENG
+103 DDGSDDQEDG

-127 SLVLTWNAKGIA
+127 SLVLTWNAKSIA

-240 LSFTWRGTGNHKGTL
+240 LVFHWSEGRTWHELQPCKPEGTV
-255 LCLPN
+255 
-260 GSVTDKIKNNQL
+260 SAKIKNNQL
-272 SGGIGYEMKLV
+272 SGGALPYKLELT
-283 GRDAESAGA
+283 GKDAANA
-292 RILNASYIS
+292 RIWSVSY
-301 VGTGESDELDYKKGQ
+301 TSDANDGGNLTCPD
-316 GSFAVRMPT
+316 GSLPMKIPE

-334 SVSAL
+334 AVNVI
-339 ANGHTAHFEVILHVG
+339 ANSQNYHYEVVLYFG
-354 NDVTLQMNYMLNDGS
+354 NDVTLQMRYTLLDGT
-369 QRDIFCQNKQ
+369 QPVILCENGK
-379 SRTADT
+379 TKAADT
-385 VYDDE
+385 VYDDQ
-390 LTNGLLE
+390 LAGDMLP
-397 YEMSIVGSDANRVDI
+397 YEMSIVGSDADSVTI
-412 TSIECTQTGNEN
+412 TSVRCTQTGNGN
-424 RTQDLEDR
+424 KTIDLTGSE
-432 KSGTVRLFSNSGKTG
+432 SEAVRLYLNHEKTG
-447 QNNFTIEATDDSENK
+447 QNNFTVEAHDNSGNQ

-487 EGEEVPCGTVFNLSV
+487 EGEEVPCGTVYNLKV
-502 KAWSE
+502 KAWTE
-507 DIDGNVISPIP
+507 DTDGNKISNIP
-518 PKDTDAFIKVELW
+518 AAGTDEFITVELLDE
-531 DATQK
+531 DAETVIERIPSK
-536 VMIGEVPYNT
+536 SIGAN
-546 PDSGGYYAYDLIP
+546 GYWEYDLIP
-559 PIPETG
+559 PIPEIG
-565 DEIKYYLHVI
+565 DEKQYYLRVY
-575 AEDAYGNKGDE
+575 AEDAYGNHHAE
-586 WRGFTGKRRE
+586 LRGFTGKRRE
-596 PGQKIGDA
+596 AGQKIGEA
-604 TILVDMTV
+604 TIYVDMTV
-612 LGIDYVPPISYEVL
+612 LGLGVTGPIYYDVL

-652 DTLGWRG
+652 NTLGWRG

-672 WLDTGYSADALEDST
+672 WLDTDYYPDALEDST

-696 LDAIDARFGAG
+696 LAAIDARFRAG
-707 TGLAVLWRCL
+707 TGLATLWRCL
-717 YRNGLNKSAGSGST
+717 YRNGLNKSAGSGSRI
-731 FGEFD
+731 GEFD

-746 IGGSYYPGQSMSA
+746 LDGTYYPGQSMSA
-759 VHLRDGDVLTL
+759 VYLKDGDVLTL

-787 GNVVGYCVEGRNGT
+787 GNIVGYCV
-801 IYVNHRWETAED
+801 TAINRDITPIHQMEEVED
-813 PDGSIRYV
+813 PDGSIHYV
-821 CRCCGMVQNC
+821 CHCCGLIEDC
-831 PHAHTTYKD
+831 THEHTTYKD
-840 LEDGTHILLCED
+840 LEDGTHILFCED
-852 CQAAIGDPLPHNWT
+852 CKTAIGDPQLHNWT

-872 EDSHVCAECGATEQH
+872 EDNHVCAECGATEQH

-905 RIVKCSICGMEKKE
+905 RTVRCSVCGMEKEE

-928 DNRWNHTASEHYQKC
+928 DNMWVTPPWGHYQKC
-943 STCGEEF
+943 SVCEEEIN
-950 DRGNHEYTYSE
+950 RGDHEYVYESGTNWE
-961 DWDEYECRIC
+961 DYICRIC
-971 HVLHEEICG
+971 DASHGWVCDG
-980 GALTIQEATCQKI
+980 TPTIKEATCQRI

-1013 HDYVDGICQYC
+1013 HDYVDGFCRYC
-1024 GGEDP
+1024 GAEDP
-1029 NHVPHEHAYHETQR
+1029 DHVPHEHAYHETQR
-1043 VEPTCTEDGYIQHT
+1043 VEPTCTEDGYVEYT
-1057 CDCGDSYREPLPA
+1057 CDCGDSHTDPLPA
-1070 TGHTWGEWSPAGD
+1070 TGHSWGEWMPAGD
-1083 GKEVRYCDA
+1083 GEEVRYCGV

-1100 SEEDTYSV
+1100 TGEDTYSV
-1108 QMLFLHWL
+1108 RMFFLNWL
-1116 FPRIHQK
+1116 FPKMHKK

>member
-49 EAQPDDPLQGES
+49 EARPDDPLKGED
-61 VREITALKLG
+61 VREITVLELG
-71 ENEQLNTVS
+71 ENEQLNAVS

-94 EETRPDSAP
+94 EEPRPDSAP

-127 SLVLTWNAKGIA
+127 SLVLTWNAKGVA

-176 VNGISITESTQT
+176 VGGVSVAESTQT
-188 ARELK
+188 AKELT
-193 WPSDSLIMNP
+193 WPSGSLPMAP
-203 AAGTDKEVYNFSFT
+203 AAGTDKEVYDFSFT
-217 VRTAE
+217 VRTPE
-222 RDVFFRYKITYQK
+222 RDVLFRYQITYQK

-240 LSFTWRGTGNHKGTL
+240 LSFTWRGTGNHKGIL
-255 LCLPN
+255 LCMPS
-260 GSVTDKIKNNQL
+260 GSVADKIKNNQL
-272 SGGIGYEMKLV
+272 AGGRISYEMKLV
-283 GRDAESAGA
+283 GSDAESAGA
-292 RILNASYIS
+292 RILSASYTS
-301 VGTGESDELDYKKGQ
+301 DGTSGSRQLEPIDQ
-316 GSFAVRMPT
+316 GFLPMTMSA

-339 ANGHTAHFEVILHVG
+339 ANGHPAHFEVILHYG
-354 NDVTLQMNYMLNDGS
+354 NDVTLEMRYTLNDGS
-369 QRDIFCQNKQ
+369 ERSVFCQNKQ
-379 SRTADT
+379 LRTADT
-385 VYDDE
+385 VYDNQ
-390 LTNGLLE
+390 LTDGFLE
-397 YEMSIVGSDANRVDI
+397 YEMSIVGSDADGVKI
-412 TSIECTQTGNEN
+412 TSVTCNQSGSVETLNQLERGRIRLLLNAGKAGHNFFEIKAQGENEY
-424 RTQDLEDR
+424 
-432 KSGTVRLFSNSGKTG
+432 S
-447 QNNFTIEATDDSENK
+447 FTID
-462 YTFKINIPYK
+462 IPYK
-472 PRGRDNVV
+472 HKGTKSID
-480 IDLLRPY
+480 IDLNLEDQDEIPN
-487 EGEEVPCGTVFNLSV
+487 EVITNLKVSAQGKDAAGNAVSISAKGTNEFIQVSL
-502 KAWSE
+502 
-507 DIDGNVISPIP
+507 DGIEAVDPTHSG
-518 PKDTDAFIKVELW
+518 DTWEY
-531 DATQK
+531 
-536 VMIGEVPYNT
+536 G
-546 PDSGGYYAYDLIP
+546 LIP
-559 PIPETG
+559 SNPETG
-565 DEIKYYLHVI
+565 DRNEHTLYVY
-575 AEDAYGNKGDE
+575 AEDAYGNWGEEKLTLI
-586 WRGFTGKRRE
+586 GFRVE

-604 TILVDMTV
+604 TIYVDMTV
-612 LGIDYVPPISYEVL
+612 LGVGVVGPIPYEVL

-638 IMGMDTGEPFGAAS
+638 IMGKDTGEPFGAATKG
-652 DTLGWRG
+652 TLHWRG
-659 SYAGTLD
+659 DYGGTLD
-666 TGFYLQ
+666 TGFYLRS
-672 WLDTGYSADALEDST
+672 LNTDYHADALEDAV

-813 PDGSIRYV
+813 ADGSVRYV
-821 CRCCGMVQNC
+821 CRCCGMVQDC
-831 PHAHTTYKD
+831 PHAHMTYKD

-872 EDSHVCAECGATEQH
+872 EDSHVCVECGAAEQH

-905 RIVKCSICGMEKKE
+905 RTVRCSVCGMEKE
-919 EVEAKGHTT
+919 EEAEAKGHTM

-999 CGYDMTKPGTFDEY
+999 CGYDMTKTGTFDEY

-1024 GGEDP
+1024 GAEDP
-1029 NHVPHEHAYHETQR
+1029 NHVPHEHDYHETHR
-1043 VEPTCTEDGYIQHT
+1043 VDPTCTEDGYIEYT

>member
-1 MRANSDGKGNGS
+1 
-13 MDWNSFIQSKYLR
+13 MDWNSLFHSKYLR
-26 GGLCALLIAAILLGL
+26 GGLCAVLIAAILLGL

-49 EAQPDDPLQGES
+49 EAQPDDPLQGEG
-61 VREITALKLG
+61 VREITVLKLG
-71 ENEQLNTVS
+71 ENLEQLNTIS
-80 VPDGGQSGSAEPRP
+80 VPSGGQTKSTEPNDKASETHP
-94 EETRPDSAP
+94 EETQPDSST
-103 DDGDDGQENG
+103 DDGSDDQENG

-255 LCLPN
+255 LCMPS
-260 GSVTDKIKNNQL
+260 GSVVDKIKSNQL
-272 SGGIGYEMKLV
+272 AGGRISYEMKLV
-283 GRDAESAGA
+283 GSDAESAGA
-292 RILNASYIS
+292 KILSASYIS
-301 VGTGESDELDYKKGQ
+301 DETDKSGDLNYRDGQ
-316 GSFAVRMPT
+316 GLLDIEMPA

-339 ANGHTAHFEVILHVG
+339 ANGHTAHFKVILHVG
-354 NDVTLQMNYMLNDGS
+354 NDVTLGMRYTLNDGS
-369 QRDIFCQNKQ
+369 QGEIFCQNKQ

-385 VYDDE
+385 VYDNQLTEGSLQYE
-390 LTNGLLE
+390 L
-397 YEMSIVGSDANRVDI
+397 SVVGSDAEGVKI
-412 TSIECTQTGNEN
+412 TSVRCTQPSNGSIQT
-424 RTQDLEDR
+424 LEA
-432 KSGTVRLFSNSGKTG
+432 SGAASLSLNNGKTG
-447 QNNFTIEATDDSENK
+447 QNNFTIEAEDDSGNQ
-462 YTFKINIPYK
+462 YIFKINVPYK
-472 PRGRDNVV
+472 HKGINCVEIVYEPDETHELINDTKN
-480 IDLLRPY
+480 DL
-487 EGEEVPCGTVFNLSV
+487 TVR
-502 KAWSE
+502 AWSE
-507 DIDGNVISPIP
+507 YTGEREYIRASGT
-518 PKDTDAFIKVELW
+518 DTILRVEL
-531 DATQK
+531 DGIEIDCT
-536 VMIGEVPYNT
+536 NT
-546 PDSGGYYAYDLIP
+546 SGYYSGYDLYP
-559 PIPETG
+559 SNPEIG
-565 DEIKYYLHVI
+565 DTNTHTLHI
-575 AEDAYGNKGDE
+575 YSEDAYGNWGEKTLEYIG
-586 WRGFTGKRRE
+586 RRRE
-596 PGQKIGDA
+596 PGQKIGEAD
-604 TILVDMTV
+604 IYVDMAV
-612 LGIDYVPPISYEVL
+612 LGIKEVAHIRYDVL

-659 SYAGTLD
+659 DYGGTLD
-666 TGFYLQ
+666 TGFYLRS
-672 WLDTGYSADALEDST
+672 LNTDYHADALEDAV

-696 LDAIDARFGAG
+696 LEAIDARFGAG

-759 VHLRDGDVLTL
+759 VRLKDEDVLTL

-787 GNVVGYCVEGRNGT
+787 GNVVGYCVEGRNGK

-813 PDGSIRYV
+813 PDGSVRYV
-821 CRCCGMVQNC
+821 CRCCGMVQDC
-831 PHAHTTYKD
+831 PHAHMTYKD

-852 CQAAIGDPLPHNWT
+852 CQAVIGDPLPHNWT
-866 YAAGDT
+866 YDAGDT
-872 EDSHVCAECGATEQH
+872 EDSHVCAECGAAEQH

-905 RIVKCSICGMEKKE
+905 RTVRCSVCGMEKE
-919 EVEAKGHTT
+919 EEAEAKGHTL
-928 DNRWNHTASEHYQKC
+928 DNRWNHTALEHYQKC

-950 DRGNHEYTYSE
+950 GCGNHEYTYSE
-961 DWDEYECRIC
+961 DWDDYECRIC

-980 GALTIQEATCQKI
+980 GALTIQEATCQRI

-1013 HDYVDGICQYC
+1013 HDYVDGFCRYC
-1024 GGEDP
+1024 GAEDP
-1029 NHVPHEHAYHETQR
+1029 DHVPHEHDYHETHR
-1043 VEPTCTEDGYIQHT
+1043 VDPTCTEDGYIEYT
-1057 CDCGDSYREPLPA
+1057 CDCGDTHTDPLPA
-1070 TGHTWGEWSPAGD
+1070 TGHSWGEWTPAGD
-1083 GKEVRYCDA
+1083 GEEVRSCEV

-1100 SEEDTYSV
+1100 TGEDTYSV
-1108 QMLFLHWL
+1108 RMFFLNWL
-1116 FPRIHQK
+1116 FPRMHQK

>member
-1 MRANSDGKGNGS
+1 
-13 MDWNSFIQSKYLR
+13 MDWNSLFHSKYLR
-26 GGLCALLIAAILLGL
+26 GGLCAVLIAAILLGL

-49 EAQPDDPLQGES
+49 EAQPDDPLQGEG
-61 VREITALKLG
+61 VREITVLKLG
-71 ENEQLNTVS
+71 ENLEQLNTIS
-80 VPDGGQSGSAEPRP
+80 VPSGGQTKSTEPNDKASETRP
-94 EETRPDSAP
+94 EETQPDSSA
-103 DDGDDGQENG
+103 DEGSDGQEDG

-255 LCLPN
+255 LCMPS
-260 GSVTDKIKNNQL
+260 GSVVDKIKSNQL
-272 SGGIGYEMKLV
+272 AGGRISYEMKLV
-283 GRDAESAGA
+283 GSDAESAGA
-292 RILNASYIS
+292 KILSASYIS
-301 VGTGESDELDYKKGQ
+301 DETDKSGDLNYRDGQ
-316 GSFAVRMPT
+316 GLLDIEMPA

-339 ANGHTAHFEVILHVG
+339 ANGHTAHFKVILHVG
-354 NDVTLQMNYMLNDGS
+354 NDVTLGMRYTLNDGS
-369 QRDIFCQNKQ
+369 QGEIFCQNKQ

-385 VYDDE
+385 VYDNQLTEGSLQYE
-390 LTNGLLE
+390 L
-397 YEMSIVGSDANRVDI
+397 SVVGSDAEGVKI
-412 TSIECTQTGNEN
+412 TSVRCTQPSNGSIQT
-424 RTQDLEDR
+424 LEA
-432 KSGTVRLFSNSGKTG
+432 SGAASLSLNNGKTG
-447 QNNFTIEATDDSENK
+447 QNNFTIEAEDDSGNQ
-462 YTFKINIPYK
+462 YIFKINVPYK
-472 PRGRDNVV
+472 HKGINCVEIVYEPDETHELINDTKN
-480 IDLLRPY
+480 DL
-487 EGEEVPCGTVFNLSV
+487 TVR
-502 KAWSE
+502 AWSE
-507 DIDGNVISPIP
+507 YTGEREYIRASGT
-518 PKDTDAFIKVELW
+518 DTILRVEL
-531 DATQK
+531 DGIEIDCT
-536 VMIGEVPYNT
+536 NT
-546 PDSGGYYAYDLIP
+546 SGYYSGYDLYP
-559 PIPETG
+559 SNPEIG
-565 DEIKYYLHVI
+565 DTNTHTLHI
-575 AEDAYGNKGDE
+575 YSEDAYGNWGEKTLEYIG
-586 WRGFTGKRRE
+586 RRRE
-596 PGQKIGDA
+596 PGQKIGEAD
-604 TILVDMTV
+604 IYVDMAV
-612 LGIDYVPPISYEVL
+612 LGIKEVAHIRYDVL

-659 SYAGTLD
+659 DYGGTLD
-666 TGFYLQ
+666 TGFYLRS
-672 WLDTGYSADALEDST
+672 LNTDYHADALEDAV

-696 LDAIDARFGAG
+696 LEAIDARFGAG

-759 VHLRDGDVLTL
+759 VRLKDEDVLTL

-787 GNVVGYCVEGRNGT
+787 GNVVGYCVEGRNGK

-813 PDGSIRYV
+813 PDGSVRYV
-821 CRCCGMVQNC
+821 CRCCGMVQDC
-831 PHAHTTYKD
+831 PHAHMTYKD

-852 CQAAIGDPLPHNWT
+852 CQAVIGDPLPHNWT
-866 YAAGDT
+866 YDAGDT
-872 EDSHVCAECGATEQH
+872 EDSHVCAECGAAEQH

-905 RIVKCSICGMEKKE
+905 RTVRCSVCGMEKE
-919 EVEAKGHTT
+919 EEAEAKGHTL
-928 DNRWNHTASEHYQKC
+928 DNRWNHTALEHYQKC

-950 DRGNHEYTYSE
+950 GCGNHEYTYSE
-961 DWDEYECRIC
+961 DWDDYECRIC

-980 GALTIQEATCQKI
+980 GALTIQEATCQRI

-1013 HDYVDGICQYC
+1013 HDYVDGFCRYC
-1024 GGEDP
+1024 GAEDP
-1029 NHVPHEHAYHETQR
+1029 DHVPHEHDYHETHR
-1043 VEPTCTEDGYIQHT
+1043 VDPTCTEDRYIEYT
-1057 CDCGDSYREPLPA
+1057 CDCGDTHTDPLPA
-1070 TGHTWGEWSPAGD
+1070 TGHSWGEWTPAGD
-1083 GKEVRYCDA
+1083 GEEVRYCGV

-1100 SEEDTYSV
+1100 TEADTYSI
-1108 QMLFLHWL
+1108 QILFLSWL
-1116 FPRIHQK
+1116 FPKTYQK

>member
-71 ENEQLNTVS
+71 ENGQQLNAVS

-94 EETRPDSAP
+94 EENRPDSAP

-119 GEVSPSEL
+119 GEVTPSEL

-139 CAAGNTQA
+139 CAVGNTQA

-176 VNGISITESTQT
+176 VGGVSVTESTQT
-188 ARELK
+188 AKELT
-193 WPSDSLIMNP
+193 WPSGSLPMAP
-203 AAGTDKEVYNFSFT
+203 AAGTDKEVYEVSFT
-217 VRTAE
+217 VRTPE

-260 GSVTDKIKNNQL
+260 GSVADKIKNNQL
-272 SGGIGYEMKLV
+272 AGGGISYEMKLV
-283 GRDAESAGA
+283 GSDAESAGA
-292 RILNASYIS
+292 RIMSASY
-301 VGTGESDELDYKKGQ
+301 TSDGASGSGELDARNGQ
-316 GSFAVRMPT
+316 GFLPMTMSA

-339 ANGHTAHFEVILHVG
+339 ANGHPAHFEVILHYG
-354 NDVTLQMNYMLNDGS
+354 NDVTLEMRYTLNDGS
-369 QRDIFCQNKQ
+369 ERSVFCQNKQ
-379 SRTADT
+379 LRTADT
-385 VYDDE
+385 VYDNQ
-390 LTNGLLE
+390 LTDGFLE
-397 YEMSIVGSDANRVDI
+397 YEMSIVGSDADGVKI
-412 TSIECTQTGNEN
+412 TSVTCNQSGSVETLNQLERGRIRLLLNAGKAGHNFFEIKAQGENEY
-424 RTQDLEDR
+424 
-432 KSGTVRLFSNSGKTG
+432 S
-447 QNNFTIEATDDSENK
+447 FTID
-462 YTFKINIPYK
+462 IPYK
-472 PRGRDNVV
+472 HKGTKSID
-480 IDLLRPY
+480 IDLNLEDQDEIPN
-487 EGEEVPCGTVFNLSV
+487 EVITNLLVTAQGKDMAGNTVSIPAKGTNEFILVTLDEIEVTNPTSSGDSWEYGLFPFN
-502 KAWSE
+502 
-507 DIDGNVISPIP
+507 
-518 PKDTDAFIKVELW
+518 
-531 DATQK
+531 
-536 VMIGEVPYNT
+536 
-546 PDSGGYYAYDLIP
+546 
-559 PIPETG
+559 PETG
-565 DEIKYYLHVI
+565 DRNEHTLYVY
-575 AEDAYGNKGDE
+575 AEDAYGNWGEEKLTLI
-586 WRGFTGKRRE
+586 GFRVE

-604 TILVDMTV
+604 TIYVDMTV
-612 LGIDYVPPISYEVL
+612 LGVGVVGPIPYEVL

-638 IMGMDTGEPFGAAS
+638 IMGKDTGEPFGAATKG
-652 DTLGWRG
+652 TLHWRG
-659 SYAGTLD
+659 DYGGTLD
-666 TGFYLQ
+666 TGFYLRS
-672 WLDTGYSADALEDST
+672 LNTDYRADALEDAV

-801 IYVNHRWETAED
+801 IDVNHRWETAED

-821 CRCCGMVQNC
+821 CRCCGMVQDC

-872 EDSHVCAECGATEQH
+872 EDSHVCAECGAAEQH

-905 RIVKCSICGMEKKE
+905 RIVKCSICGMEKEE

-980 GALTIQEATCQKI
+980 GALTIQEATCQRI

-1024 GGEDP
+1024 GAEDP

-1043 VEPTCTEDGYIQHT
+1043 VEPTCTENGYIQHT

-1116 FPRIHQK
+1116 FPRMH

>member
-1 MRANSDGKGNGS
+1 M
-13 MDWNSFIQSKYLR
+13 
-26 GGLCALLIAAILLGL
+26 LIAAILLGL

-71 ENEQLNTVS
+71 ENGQQLNAVS
-80 VPDGGQSGSAEPRP
+80 VPDGGQTGSAEPRP
-94 EETRPDSAP
+94 EEPRPDSAP

-113 NQGADG
+113 NQGTDG

-176 VNGISITESTQT
+176 VGGVSVAESTQT
-188 ARELK
+188 AKELT
-193 WPSDSLIMNP
+193 WPSGSLPMAP
-203 AAGTDKEVYNFSFT
+203 AAGTDKEVYEVSFT
-217 VRTAE
+217 VRTPE

-240 LSFTWRGTGNHKGTL
+240 LSFTWQGTGNHKGTL
-255 LCLPN
+255 LCLPG
-260 GSVTDKIKNNQL
+260 GSVADKIKNNQL
-272 SGGIGYEMKLV
+272 AGRSIRYEMKLV
-283 GRDAESAGA
+283 GADAESAGA
-292 RILNASYIS
+292 RIMSASYTS
-301 VGTGESDELDYKKGQ
+301 DAASGRDELNWRDGKGRLD
-316 GSFAVRMPT
+316 VKMPE

-339 ANGHTAHFEVILHVG
+339 ANGHTAHFEVILHFG
-354 NDVTLQMNYMLNDGS
+354 NDVTLQMRYILDDGS
-369 QRDIFCQNKQ
+369 ERKIFCQNKQ
-379 SRTADT
+379 SKTADT
-385 VYDDE
+385 VYDNQ
-390 LTNGLLE
+390 LTDGFLE
-397 YEMSIVGSDANRVDI
+397 YEMSIVGSDADGVKI
-412 TSIECTQTGNEN
+412 TSVTCNQSGSVETLNQLERGRIRLLLNAGKAGHNFFEIKAQGENEY
-424 RTQDLEDR
+424 
-432 KSGTVRLFSNSGKTG
+432 S
-447 QNNFTIEATDDSENK
+447 FTID
-462 YTFKINIPYK
+462 IPYK
-472 PRGRDNVV
+472 HKGTKSVEILLNLKNQDEIPNEVITNLKVSAYGRDAAGNAVS
-480 IDLLRPY
+480 IPAK
-487 EGEEVPCGTVFNLSV
+487 GTNEFIQVSL
-502 KAWSE
+502 
-507 DIDGNVISPIP
+507 DGIEAVDPTRSG
-518 PKDTDAFIKVELW
+518 DTWEY
-531 DATQK
+531 
-536 VMIGEVPYNT
+536 G
-546 PDSGGYYAYDLIP
+546 LIP
-559 PIPETG
+559 SNPETG
-565 DEIKYYLHVI
+565 DRNKHTLYVY
-575 AEDAYGNKGDE
+575 AEDAYGNWGEEKLTLN
-586 WRGFTGKRRE
+586 GFRVE

-604 TILVDMTV
+604 TIYVDMAV
-612 LGIDYVPPISYEVL
+612 LGVGVVGPIPYEVL

-638 IMGMDTGEPFGAAS
+638 IMGKDTGEPFGAATKG
-652 DTLGWRG
+652 TLHWRG
-659 SYAGTLD
+659 DYGGTLD
-666 TGFYLQ
+666 TGFYLRS
-672 WLDTGYSADALEDST
+672 LNTDYHADALEDAV

-787 GNVVGYCVEGRNGT
+787 GNVVGYCAEGRNGT
-801 IYVNHRWETAED
+801 IYVSHRWETAED

-821 CRCCGMVQNC
+821 CRCCGMVQDC
-831 PHAHTTYKD
+831 PHAHMTYKD

-866 YAAGDT
+866 YDAGDT

-905 RIVKCSICGMEKKE
+905 RIVKCSICGMEKEE

-961 DWDEYECRIC
+961 DWDDYECRIC

-1013 HDYVDGICQYC
+1013 HNYVDGICQYC

-1070 TGHTWGEWSPAGD
+1070 GHTWGEWSPAGD

-1116 FPRIHQK
+1116 FPRMH

>member
-1 MRANSDGKGNGS
+1 
-13 MDWNSFIQSKYLR
+13 MDWNSLFHSKYLR
-26 GGLCALLIAAILLGL
+26 GGLCAVLIAAILLGL

-49 EAQPDDPLQGES
+49 EAQPDDPLQGEG
-61 VREITALKLG
+61 VREITVLKLG
-71 ENEQLNTVS
+71 ENLEQLNTIS
-80 VPDGGQSGSAEPRP
+80 VPSGGQTKSTEPNDKASETHP
-94 EETRPDSAP
+94 EETQPDSST
-103 DDGDDGQENG
+103 DDGSDDQENG

-255 LCLPN
+255 LCMPS
-260 GSVTDKIKNNQL
+260 GSVVDKIKSNQL
-272 SGGIGYEMKLV
+272 AGGRISYEMKLV
-283 GRDAESAGA
+283 GSDAESAGA
-292 RILNASYIS
+292 KILSASYIS
-301 VGTGESDELDYKKGQ
+301 DETDKSGDLNYRDGQ
-316 GSFAVRMPT
+316 GLLDIEMPA

-339 ANGHTAHFEVILHVG
+339 ANGHTAHFKVILHVG
-354 NDVTLQMNYMLNDGS
+354 NDVTLGMRYTLNDGS
-369 QRDIFCQNKQ
+369 QGEIFCQNKQ

-385 VYDDE
+385 VYDNQLTEGSLQYE
-390 LTNGLLE
+390 L
-397 YEMSIVGSDANRVDI
+397 SVVGSDAEGVKI
-412 TSIECTQTGNEN
+412 TSVRCTQPSNGSIQT
-424 RTQDLEDR
+424 LEA
-432 KSGTVRLFSNSGKTG
+432 SGAASLSLNNGKTG
-447 QNNFTIEATDDSENK
+447 QNNFTIEAEDDSGNQ
-462 YTFKINIPYK
+462 YIFKINVPYK
-472 PRGRDNVV
+472 HKGINCVEIVYEPDETHELINDTKN
-480 IDLLRPY
+480 DL
-487 EGEEVPCGTVFNLSV
+487 TVR
-502 KAWSE
+502 AWSE
-507 DIDGNVISPIP
+507 YTGEREYIRASGT
-518 PKDTDAFIKVELW
+518 DTILRVEL
-531 DATQK
+531 DGIEIDCT
-536 VMIGEVPYNT
+536 NT
-546 PDSGGYYAYDLIP
+546 SGYYSGYDLYP
-559 PIPETG
+559 SNPEIG
-565 DEIKYYLHVI
+565 DTNTHTLHI
-575 AEDAYGNKGDE
+575 YSEDAYGNWGEKTLEYIG
-586 WRGFTGKRRE
+586 RRRE
-596 PGQKIGDA
+596 PGQKIGEAD
-604 TILVDMTV
+604 IYVDMAV
-612 LGIDYVPPISYEVL
+612 LGIKEVAHIRYDVL

-659 SYAGTLD
+659 DYGGTLD
-666 TGFYLQ
+666 TGFYLRS
-672 WLDTGYSADALEDST
+672 LNTDYHADALEDAV

-696 LDAIDARFGAG
+696 LEAIDARFGAG

-759 VHLRDGDVLTL
+759 VRLKDEDVLTL

-787 GNVVGYCVEGRNGT
+787 GNVVGYCVEGRNGK

-813 PDGSIRYV
+813 PDGSVRYV
-821 CRCCGMVQNC
+821 CRCCGMVQDC
-831 PHAHTTYKD
+831 PHAHMTYKD

-852 CQAAIGDPLPHNWT
+852 CQAVIGDPLPHNWT
-866 YAAGDT
+866 YDAGDT
-872 EDSHVCAECGATEQH
+872 EDSHVCAECGAAEQH

-905 RIVKCSICGMEKKE
+905 RTVRCSVCGMEKE
-919 EVEAKGHTT
+919 EEAEAKGHTL
-928 DNRWNHTASEHYQKC
+928 DNRWNHTALEHYQKC

-950 DRGNHEYTYSE
+950 GCGNHEYTYSE
-961 DWDEYECRIC
+961 DWDDYECRIC

-980 GALTIQEATCQKI
+980 GALTIQEATCQRI

-1013 HDYVDGICQYC
+1013 HDYVDGFCRYC
-1024 GGEDP
+1024 GAEDP
-1029 NHVPHEHAYHETQR
+1029 DHVPHEHDYHETHR
-1043 VEPTCTEDGYIQHT
+1043 VDPTCTEDGYVEYT
-1057 CDCGDSYREPLPA
+1057 CDCGDTHTDPLPA
-1070 TGHTWGEWSPAGD
+1070 TGHSWGEWMPAGD
-1083 GKEVRYCDA
+1083 GEEVRSCEV

-1100 SEEDTYSV
+1100 TGENTYSV
-1108 QMLFLHWL
+1108 RMFFLNWL
-1116 FPRIHQK
+1116 FPKTYQK

>member
-1 MRANSDGKGNGS
+1 
-13 MDWNSFIQSKYLR
+13 MDWNALFHSKYLR
-26 GGLCALLIAAILLGL
+26 GGLCAVLIAAILLGL

-49 EAQPDDPLQGES
+49 EAQPDDPLKGEG
-61 VREITALKLG
+61 VRDITVLELG
-71 ENEQLNTVS
+71 ENIQQLNTIV
-80 VPDGGQSGSAEPRP
+80 VPSGGQTKSTEPNDDVGETRP
-94 EETRPDSAP
+94 EETQPDSST
-103 DDGDDGQENG
+103 DDGSDGQEDG

-147 FSVSSYELNEDL
+147 LSVSSYELNEDL

-283 GRDAESAGA
+283 GSDAESAGA
-292 RILNASYIS
+292 RIMSASYTS
-301 VGTGESDELDYKKGQ
+301 DAASESGELNWRDGQ
-316 GSFAVRMPT
+316 GRLKVKMPE

-390 LTNGLLE
+390 LTEDILP
-397 YEMSIVGSDANRVDI
+397 YEISIVGSDADGVEI
-412 TSIECTQTGNEN
+412 TSVKCTQPGNEN
-424 RTQDLEDR
+424 KTKHLRASD
-432 KSGTVRLFSNSGKTG
+432 TVQLFLNKGKTG
-447 QNNFTIEATDDSENK
+447 QNNFTIEAKDNSGNQ
-462 YTFKINIPYK
+462 YTFKINVPYK
-472 PRGRDNVV
+472 HKGINCVEIV
-480 IDLLRPY
+480 Y
-487 EGEEVPCGTVFNLSV
+487 EPDETHELINDTKNNLTVR
-502 KAWSE
+502 AWSE
-507 DIDGNVISPIP
+507 YTGEREYIRASGT
-518 PKDTDAFIKVELW
+518 DTILRVEL
-531 DATQK
+531 DGIEIDCT
-536 VMIGEVPYNT
+536 NT
-546 PDSGGYYAYDLIP
+546 SGYYSGYDLYP
-559 PIPETG
+559 SNPEIG
-565 DEIKYYLHVI
+565 DTNTHTLHI
-575 AEDAYGNKGDE
+575 YSEDAYGNWGEKTLEYIG
-586 WRGFTGKRRE
+586 RRRE
-596 PGQKIGDA
+596 PGQKIGEAD
-604 TILVDMTV
+604 IYVDMAV
-612 LGIDYVPPISYEVL
+612 LGIREVRHIRYDVL

-632 YVVAKA
+632 YVIAKA
-638 IMGMDTGEPFGAAS
+638 IMGMDTGDPFGMATKG
-652 DTLGWRG
+652 TLGWRG

-666 TGFYLQ
+666 NGFYLQ
-672 WLDTGYSADALEDST
+672 SLNTDYYADALEDAV

-787 GNVVGYCVEGRNGT
+787 GNVVGYCAEGRNGT

-813 PDGSIRYV
+813 PDGSVRYV
-821 CRCCGMVQNC
+821 CRCCGMVQDC
-831 PHAHTTYKD
+831 PHAHMTYKD

-872 EDSHVCAECGATEQH
+872 EDNHVCAECGATEQH

-905 RIVKCSICGMEKKE
+905 RIVKCSICGMEKEE
-919 EVEAKGHTT
+919 EVEAKGHTM
-928 DNRWNHTASEHYQKC
+928 DNRWNNTASEHYQKC

-950 DRGNHEYTYSE
+950 GRGSHEYVYEPGIGWE
-961 DWDEYECRIC
+961 DYACRIC
-971 HVLHEEICG
+971 GELHEFLCG

-1024 GGEDP
+1024 GAEDP

-1070 TGHTWGEWSPAGD
+1070 GHTWGEWSPAGD

-1116 FPRIHQK
+1116 FPRMH

>member
-1 MRANSDGKGNGS
+1 M
-13 MDWNSFIQSKYLR
+13 
-26 GGLCALLIAAILLGL
+26 LIAAILLGL

-49 EAQPDDPLQGES
+49 EAQPNDPLQGES

-94 EETRPDSAP
+94 EENRPDSAP
-103 DDGDDGQENG
+103 DGGDDGQENG

-176 VNGISITESTQT
+176 VGGVSVAESTQT
-188 ARELK
+188 AKELT
-193 WPSDSLIMNP
+193 WPSGSLPMAP
-203 AAGTDKEVYNFSFT
+203 AAGTDKEVYDFSFT
-217 VRTAE
+217 VRTPE
-222 RDVFFRYKITYQK
+222 RDVLFRYQITYQK

-240 LSFTWRGTGNHKGTL
+240 LAFTWRGTGSHRGTL
-255 LCLPN
+255 LCLPG
-260 GSVTDKIKNNQL
+260 GSVADKIKNNQL
-272 SGGIGYEMKLV
+272 AGGGISYEMKLV
-283 GRDAESAGA
+283 GSDAESAGA
-292 RILNASYIS
+292 KILSASYTS
-301 VGTGESDELDYKKGQ
+301 DGTSGSRQLEPIDQ
-316 GSFAVRMPT
+316 GFLPMTMST

-334 SVSAL
+334 SVAAL
-339 ANGHTAHFEVILHVG
+339 ANGHPAHFEVILHYG
-354 NDVTLQMNYMLNDGS
+354 NDVTLEMRYTLNDGS
-369 QRDIFCQNKQ
+369 ERSIFCQNKQ

-385 VYDDE
+385 VYDDQ
-390 LTNGLLE
+390 LTGDMLP
-397 YEMSIVGSDANRVDI
+397 YEMSVVGSDADGVEI
-412 TSIECTQTGNEN
+412 TSVKCTQPGNKN
-424 RTQDLEDR
+424 KTLTL
-432 KSGTVRLFSNSGKTG
+432 GTSDAVQLYLNGGKTG
-447 QNNFTIEATDDSENK
+447 QNNFTIEAKDDSGNQ
-462 YTFKINIPYK
+462 YTFKINVPYK
-472 PRGRDNVV
+472 HKGTKSID
-480 IDLLRPY
+480 IDLNLEDQDEIPN
-487 EGEEVPCGTVFNLSV
+487 EVITNLLVTAQGKDMAGNTVSIPAKGTNEFILVTLDEIEVTKPTSSGDSWEYGLFPFN
-502 KAWSE
+502 
-507 DIDGNVISPIP
+507 
-518 PKDTDAFIKVELW
+518 
-531 DATQK
+531 
-536 VMIGEVPYNT
+536 
-546 PDSGGYYAYDLIP
+546 
-559 PIPETG
+559 PETG
-565 DEIKYYLHVI
+565 DRNEHTLYVY
-575 AEDAYGNKGDE
+575 AEDAYGNWGEEKLTLI
-586 WRGFTGKRRE
+586 GFHVE

-604 TILVDMTV
+604 TIYVDMTV
-612 LGIDYVPPISYEVL
+612 LGVGVVGPIPYEVL

-638 IMGMDTGEPFGAAS
+638 IMGKDTGEPFGAATKG
-652 DTLGWRG
+652 TLHWRG
-659 SYAGTLD
+659 DYGGTLD
-666 TGFYLQ
+666 TGFYLRS
-672 WLDTGYSADALEDST
+672 LNTDYHADALEDAV

-759 VHLRDGDVLTL
+759 VHLRDEDVLTL

-801 IYVNHRWETAED
+801 IDVNHRWETAED
-813 PDGSIRYV
+813 PDGTVRYV

-831 PHAHTTYKD
+831 PHAHMTYKD

-905 RIVKCSICGMEKKE
+905 RIVKCSICGMEKEE

-928 DNRWNHTASEHYQKC
+928 DNRWNNTASEHYQKC

-950 DRGNHEYTYSE
+950 GRGSHEYVYEPGIGWE
-961 DWDEYECRIC
+961 DYACRIC
-971 HVLHEEICG
+971 GELHEFLCG

-1013 HDYVDGICQYC
+1013 HNYVDGICQYC
-1024 GGEDP
+1024 GAEDP

-1083 GKEVRYCDA
+1083 GEEVRYCDA

>member
-1 MRANSDGKGNGS
+1 
-13 MDWNSFIQSKYLR
+13 MDWNSLFHSKYLR
-26 GGLCALLIAAILLGL
+26 GGLCAVLIAAILLGL

-49 EAQPDDPLQGES
+49 EAQPDDPLQGEG
-61 VREITALKLG
+61 VREITVLKLG
-71 ENEQLNTVS
+71 ENLEQLNTIS
-80 VPDGGQSGSAEPRP
+80 VPSGGQTKSTEPNDDVGEIRP
-94 EETRPDSAP
+94 EETQPDSST
-103 DDGDDGQENG
+103 DDGSDDQEDG

-127 SLVLTWNAKGIA
+127 SLVLTWNAKSIA

-166 TGTQAQDAKI
+166 TGTLAQDAKI

-240 LSFTWRGTGNHKGTL
+240 LAFSWMEGGRTWHELQPCKPEGTV
-255 LCLPN
+255 
-260 GSVTDKIKNNQL
+260 SAKIKNNQL
-272 SGGIGYEMKLV
+272 SGGALPYKLELT
-283 GRDAESAGA
+283 GKDAANA
-292 RILNASYIS
+292 RIWSVSY
-301 VGTGESDELDYKKGQ
+301 TSDANDGGNLTCPD
-316 GSFAVRMPT
+316 GSLPMKIPE

-334 SVSAL
+334 AVNVI
-339 ANGHTAHFEVILHVG
+339 ANSQNYHYEVVLYFG
-354 NDVTLQMNYMLNDGS
+354 NDVTLQMRYTLLDGT
-369 QRDIFCQNKQ
+369 QPVILCENGK
-379 SRTADT
+379 TKAADT
-385 VYDDE
+385 VYDDQ
-390 LTNGLLE
+390 LAGDMLP
-397 YEMSIVGSDANRVDI
+397 YEMSIVGSDADSVTI
-412 TSIECTQTGNEN
+412 TSVSCTQTGNGN
-424 RTQDLEDR
+424 RTKDLTGSE
-432 KSGTVRLFSNSGKTG
+432 SEAVQLYLNHEKTG
-447 QNNFTIEATDDSENK
+447 QNNFTVEAHDNSGNQ

-487 EGEEVPCGTVFNLSV
+487 EGEEVPCGTVYNLKV

-507 DIDGNVISPIP
+507 DTDGNKISNIP
-518 PKDTDAFIKVELW
+518 AAGTDEFITVELLDE
-531 DATQK
+531 DAETVIERIPSK
-536 VMIGEVPYNT
+536 SIGAN
-546 PDSGGYYAYDLIP
+546 GYWEYDLIP
-559 PIPETG
+559 PIPEIG
-565 DEIKYYLHVI
+565 DKKQYYLRVY
-575 AEDAYGNKGDE
+575 AEDAYGNHHTE
-586 WRGFTGKRRE
+586 LRGFTGKRRE
-596 PGQKIGDA
+596 AGQKIGEA
-604 TILVDMTV
+604 TIYVDMTV
-612 LGIDYVPPISYEVL
+612 LGLGVTGPIYYDVL

-652 DTLGWRG
+652 KTLGWRG

-696 LDAIDARFGAG
+696 LAAIDARFGAR
-707 TGLAVLWRCL
+707 TGLATLWRCL
-717 YRNGLNKSAGSGST
+717 YRNGLNKSTGSGSRI
-731 FGEFD
+731 GEFD

-746 IGGSYYPGQSMSA
+746 LDGTYYPGQSMSA
-759 VHLRDGDVLTL
+759 VYLKDGDVLTL

-787 GNVVGYCVEGRNGT
+787 GNIVGYCV
-801 IYVNHRWETAED
+801 TAINRDITPRHQMEEVED
-813 PDGSIRYV
+813 PDGSIHYV
-821 CRCCGMVQNC
+821 CHCCGLIEDC
-831 PHAHTTYKD
+831 THEHTTYKD
-840 LEDGTHILLCED
+840 LEDGTHILFCED
-852 CQAAIGDPLPHNWT
+852 CKTAIGDPQLHNWT

-872 EDSHVCAECGATEQH
+872 EDNHVCAECGATEQH

-894 TNTATCTEPGV
+894 TNTATCTESGV
-905 RIVKCSICGMEKKE
+905 RTVRCSVCGMEKEE

-928 DNRWNHTASEHYQKC
+928 DNMWVTPPWGHYQKC
-943 STCGEEF
+943 SVCEEEIN
-950 DRGNHEYTYSE
+950 RGDHEYVYESGTNWE
-961 DWDEYECRIC
+961 DYICRIC
-971 HVLHEEICG
+971 DASHGWVCDG
-980 GALTIQEATCQKI
+980 TPTIKEATCQRI

-1013 HDYVDGICQYC
+1013 HDYVDGFCRYC
-1024 GGEDP
+1024 GAEDP
-1029 NHVPHEHAYHETQR
+1029 DYVPHEHDYHETHR
-1043 VEPTCTEDGYIQHT
+1043 VDPTCTEDGYIEYT
-1057 CDCGDSYREPLPA
+1057 CDCGDTYTDPLPA
-1070 TGHTWGEWSPAGD
+1070 TGHSWGEWMPAGD
-1083 GKEVRYCDA
+1083 GEEVRSCEV

-1100 SEEDTYSV
+1100 TGEDTYSV
-1108 QMLFLHWL
+1108 RMFFLNWL
-1116 FPRIHQK
+1116 FPKMHKK

>member
-1 MRANSDGKGNGS
+1 M
-13 MDWNSFIQSKYLR
+13 
-26 GGLCALLIAAILLGL
+26 LIAAILLGL

-94 EETRPDSAP
+94 EEPRPDSAP

-139 CAAGNTQA
+139 CAVGNTQA

-176 VNGISITESTQT
+176 VGGVSVTESTQT
-188 ARELK
+188 AKELT
-193 WPSDSLIMNP
+193 WPSGSLPMAP
-203 AAGTDKEVYNFSFT
+203 AAGTDKEVYEVSFT
-217 VRTAE
+217 VRTPE

-255 LCLPN
+255 LCLPG
-260 GSVTDKIKNNQL
+260 GSVADKIKNNQL
-272 SGGIGYEMKLV
+272 AGGGISYEMKLV
-283 GRDAESAGA
+283 GSDAESAGA
-292 RILNASYIS
+292 KILSASYTS
-301 VGTGESDELDYKKGQ
+301 DGTSGSRQLEPIDQ
-316 GSFAVRMPT
+316 GFLPMTMST

-334 SVSAL
+334 SVAAL
-339 ANGHTAHFEVILHVG
+339 ANGHPAHFEVILHYG
-354 NDVTLQMNYMLNDGS
+354 NDVTLEMRYTLNDGS
-369 QRDIFCQNKQ
+369 ERSIFCQNKQ

-385 VYDDE
+385 VYDDQ
-390 LTNGLLE
+390 LTGDMLP
-397 YEMSIVGSDANRVDI
+397 YEMSVVGSDADGVEI
-412 TSIECTQTGNEN
+412 TSVKCTQPGNKN
-424 RTQDLEDR
+424 NTLTL
-432 KSGTVRLFSNSGKTG
+432 GTSDAVQLYLNGGKTG
-447 QNNFTIEATDDSENK
+447 QNNFTIEAKDDSGNQ
-462 YTFKINIPYK
+462 YTFKINVPYK
-472 PRGRDNVV
+472 HKGTKSID
-480 IDLLRPY
+480 IDLNLEDQDEIPN
-487 EGEEVPCGTVFNLSV
+487 EVITNLLVTAQGKDMAGNTVSIPAKGTNEFILVTLDEIEVTKPTSSGDSWEYGLFPFN
-502 KAWSE
+502 
-507 DIDGNVISPIP
+507 
-518 PKDTDAFIKVELW
+518 
-531 DATQK
+531 
-536 VMIGEVPYNT
+536 
-546 PDSGGYYAYDLIP
+546 
-559 PIPETG
+559 PETG
-565 DEIKYYLHVI
+565 DRNEHTLYVY
-575 AEDAYGNKGDE
+575 AEDAYGNWGEEKLTLI
-586 WRGFTGKRRE
+586 GFRVE

-604 TILVDMTV
+604 TIYVDMTV
-612 LGIDYVPPISYEVL
+612 LGVGVVGPIPYEVL

-696 LDAIDARFGAG
+696 LAAIDARFGAG
-707 TGLAVLWRCL
+707 TGLATLWRCL
-717 YRNGLNKSAGSGST
+717 YRNGLNKSAGSGSRI
-731 FGEFD
+731 GEFD

-746 IGGSYYPGQSMSA
+746 LRGTYYPGQSMSA
-759 VHLRDGDVLTL
+759 VYLKDGDVLTL

-787 GNVVGYCVEGRNGT
+787 GNIVGYCVTAINGDIT
-801 IYVNHRWETAED
+801 PRHQMEEVED
-813 PDGSIRYV
+813 PDGSLHYV

-831 PHAHTTYKD
+831 PHAHMTYKD

-872 EDSHVCAECGATEQH
+872 EDSHVCAECGAAEQH

-905 RIVKCSICGMEKKE
+905 RIVKCSICGMEKEE
-919 EVEAKGHTT
+919 EVEAKGHTL

-950 DRGNHEYTYSE
+950 GRGSHEYVYEPGIGWE
-961 DWDEYECRIC
+961 DYACRIC
-971 HVLHEEICG
+971 GELHEFLCG

-1013 HDYVDGICQYC
+1013 HNYVDGICQYC
-1024 GGEDP
+1024 GAEDP

-1043 VEPTCTEDGYIQHT
+1043 VDPTCTEDGYIQHT

-1070 TGHTWGEWSPAGD
+1070 GHTWGEWSPAGD

-1116 FPRIHQK
+1116 FPRMH

>member
-1 MRANSDGKGNGS
+1 M
-13 MDWNSFIQSKYLR
+13 
-26 GGLCALLIAAILLGL
+26 LIAAILLGL

-49 EAQPDDPLQGES
+49 EAQPDDPLQGEG
-61 VREITALKLG
+61 VREITVLKLG
-71 ENEQLNTVS
+71 ENLEQLNAIS
-80 VPDGGQSGSAEPRP
+80 VPSGGQTKSTEPNDKASETRP
-94 EETRPDSAP
+94 EETQPDSST
-103 DDGDDGQENG
+103 DDGSDDQEDG

-127 SLVLTWNAKGIA
+127 SLVLTWNAKSIA

-272 SGGIGYEMKLV
+272 SGVIGYEMKLV

-292 RILNASYIS
+292 RIMSASY
-301 VGTGESDELDYKKGQ
+301 TSDAVSGRGKLNCRDGQ
-316 GSFAVRMPT
+316 GWWVVKMPE

-390 LTNGLLE
+390 LTEDILP
-397 YEMSIVGSDANRVDI
+397 YEISIVGSDADGVEI
-412 TSIECTQTGNEN
+412 TSVKCTQPGNEN
-424 RTQDLEDR
+424 KTKHLRASD
-432 KSGTVRLFSNSGKTG
+432 TVQLFLNKGKTG
-447 QNNFTIEATDDSENK
+447 QNNFTIEAKDNSGNQ
-462 YTFKINIPYK
+462 YTFKINVPYK
-472 PRGRDNVV
+472 HKGINCVEIV
-480 IDLLRPY
+480 Y
-487 EGEEVPCGTVFNLSV
+487 EPDETHELINDTKNNLTVR
-502 KAWSE
+502 AWSE
-507 DIDGNVISPIP
+507 YTGEREYIRASGT
-518 PKDTDAFIKVELW
+518 DTILRVEL
-531 DATQK
+531 DGIEIDCT
-536 VMIGEVPYNT
+536 NT
-546 PDSGGYYAYDLIP
+546 SGYYSGYDLYP
-559 PIPETG
+559 SNPEIG
-565 DEIKYYLHVI
+565 DTNTHTLHI
-575 AEDAYGNKGDE
+575 YSEDAYGNWGEKTLEYIG
-586 WRGFTGKRRE
+586 RRRE
-596 PGQKIGDA
+596 PGQKIGEAD
-604 TILVDMTV
+604 IYVDMAV
-612 LGIDYVPPISYEVL
+612 LGIREVRHIRYDVL

-632 YVVAKA
+632 YVIAKA
-638 IMGMDTGEPFGAAS
+638 IMGMDTGDPFGMATKG
-652 DTLGWRG
+652 TLGWRG

-666 TGFYLQ
+666 NGFYLQ
-672 WLDTGYSADALEDST
+672 SLNTDYYADALEDAV

-707 TGLAVLWRCL
+707 TGLAALWRCL
-717 YRNGLNKSAGSGST
+717 YRNGLNKSVGSGST

-759 VHLRDGDVLTL
+759 VRLKDGDVLTL

-787 GNVVGYCVEGRNGT
+787 GNIVGYCVTAINGDIT
-801 IYVNHRWETAED
+801 PRHQMEEVED
-813 PDGSIRYV
+813 PDGSVRYV
-821 CRCCGMVQNC
+821 CRCCGMVQDC
-831 PHAHTTYKD
+831 PHAHMTYKD

-852 CQAAIGDPLPHNWT
+852 CQAVIGDPLPHNWT
-866 YAAGDT
+866 YDAGDT
-872 EDSHVCAECGATEQH
+872 EDSHVCAECGAAEQH

-905 RIVKCSICGMEKKE
+905 RTVRCSVCGMEKE
-919 EVEAKGHTT
+919 EEAEAKGHTL
-928 DNRWNHTASEHYQKC
+928 DNRWNHTALEHYQKC

-961 DWDEYECRIC
+961 DWDDYECRIC

-1013 HDYVDGICQYC
+1013 HDYVDGFCRYC
-1024 GGEDP
+1024 GAEDP
-1029 NHVPHEHAYHETQR
+1029 DHVPHEHDYHETHR
-1043 VEPTCTEDGYIQHT
+1043 VDPTCTEDGYVEYT
-1057 CDCGDSYREPLPA
+1057 CDCGDTHTDPLPA
-1070 TGHTWGEWSPAGD
+1070 TGHSWGEWMPAGD
-1083 GKEVRYCDA
+1083 GEEVRYCGV

-1100 SEEDTYSV
+1100 TGEDTYSV
-1108 QMLFLHWL
+1108 RMFFLNWL
-1116 FPRIHQK
+1116 FPKMHKK